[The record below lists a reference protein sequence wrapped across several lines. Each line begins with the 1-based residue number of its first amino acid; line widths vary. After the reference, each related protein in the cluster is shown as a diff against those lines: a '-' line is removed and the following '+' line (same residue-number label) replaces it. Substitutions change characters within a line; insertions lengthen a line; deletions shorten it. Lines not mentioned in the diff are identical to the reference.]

1 MALYLG
7 QTTESHAS
15 VEALDGIE
23 RRSIVSCR
31 IDSSRADI
39 AARESRDV
47 DSVHGGLFYER
58 AFSFRFVFQGERP
71 SEQIPGMSKYWLNVA
86 LLRVVLPLVLA
97 GCSIWRPVGLSVV
110 YLALMLYSP
119 HVPIPDAKTMVGH
132 TGHYLKTCIGLSFL
146 TATSQFT
153 FHVVLLALPA
163 YGHFLHNCELMEVVF
178 RHIGFVKLNQAS
190 SWEIFFWL
198 TPELI
203 VLPTSVAVYFLCRFL
218 SQKSVV
224 DEEEDASLH
233 RNAEVPIKNADG
245 TAKIINF
252 LGRIGTYVVLASLCI
267 AASLKPSIE
276 GGFYFLVFL
285 GAATWWACN
294 KELRKGFAVL
304 CRIVMAVV
312 ILHILALLTYQNQV
326 PQELIP
332 VNSTWQRYFALTPVY
347 RTNCTD
353 PRNVKYADNANWSIY
368 GYCLRLFWL
377 YYVLALQAR
386 FLSEKPKPIVNSS
399 FSPAD
404 ERTPLMRFGSGRTG
418 LLQDST
424 GSVIVQ
430 DSHQDDNIQMQSL
443 SEAAPDEQSGII
455 EHIIMAVYSIFQL
468 IIDSS
473 YLATNIIMMT
483 WSIMY
488 HSWTTFA
495 LLLWAL
501 VLWMV
506 PNKRVSMMKWSPF
519 IVTYAMLLL
528 LVQYIYSMDLTEEEL
543 PTKIN
548 GITVAEIGFI
558 KADQLSR
565 WHLVV
570 KCLFISMFWITMRQY
585 TAERTRQRRS
595 SALRDMVAPLHV
607 SVSTATTA
615 MNHEAPEIKSK
626 FMKDVGI
633 VLKKLLTKF
642 WIAVVAIMLFISGI
656 TGERMTVFRII
667 YMSLFLVLVITFQI
681 SWTVWRKMMYSFWIT
696 VIGYSVIMLIL
707 VYTYQFH
714 NFPKYWNY
722 LHIDEDLQK
731 DIGLEKYETKD
742 LFVRLLTPTF
752 FVIITVLQIHYFHKD
767 FLDVTDIEKFGPE
780 EIPRVERSSLGHS
793 PISTMPMSSPGE
805 AFLVEE
811 DKTSVYSLRQLK
823 QMSKLERVA
832 LFHKLVKHVWNI
844 YNYTWLFLE
853 IHMQKIIF
861 VSVMIFCVNDV
872 CAINFVF
879 VLITVVI
886 INSRRNV
893 QICTANTIAAVIA
906 LLMVAK
912 MLYQI
917 QYIDH
922 NNWNVNCTRVSP
934 ENQTQ
939 YGSNNTMYN
948 IAEWFGIKKAEPG
961 QLAKL
966 LKGYIGILV
975 VTTFRKIIRIR
986 QCFHRKV
993 HNEPLD
999 TPQIMFPSITRED
1012 ADKGVPQCLKFLFNY
1027 GFYKFGM
1034 EVCLIGIVA
1043 LIGTRLDFYSVLYS
1057 MWLLLFFP
1065 LKRKTVSKIWPF
1077 FKIFAIILIPVQY
1090 SFIVAPPTWFC
1101 IEYPWSESK
1110 TLRGLQEWM
1119 YLPDPDFPPN
1129 ARKLMC
1135 DFILLMMIVRQ
1146 SLVFQI
1152 EERSTASG
1160 REFPAG
1166 HNYSVYQNMEKPN
1179 FVNPVKDYVSHI
1191 HSWLDIVKRGVLISL
1206 MWITL
1211 SIMFLA
1217 GTEKNNLFSLGYLI
1231 GAFVFLWQGSDFYLR
1246 PVKTILRWWNLLIGY
1261 NVIVIFIK
1269 ALLQGVGCVLID
1281 QLQVLT
1287 CPLIQLFGITCLRK
1301 FQSEGDIPLE
1311 KFDCEVP
1318 QEDIGMVWD
1327 GLCFGFLLFQKRLFK
1342 SYYFFHIVDE
1352 TKAMSIL
1359 ASRGAELLE
1368 ELHQKRIEVQESV
1381 EKNVLQKLKFKMDK
1395 IKANQRKIQ
1404 GPSYRE
1410 PQIHAVGAAPLA
1422 RSSSESSCVSS
1433 GHTPPQGYQT
1443 PIDEDEDKPPPLT
1456 PRAASLLQAPTP
1468 NSAVM
1473 TVSLEGYLEPT
1484 RISFGSP
1491 PSSELNPRGPSPD
1504 ETFPVFSPPPYDRGP
1519 RDRSLTSSIR
1529 HRRQS
1534 SFIGPP
1540 WMNGLQTPRQS
1551 IVSITSRSPQSH
1563 HTYTLYP
1570 GTRPLYKVR
1579 APKTNREAIRSGDY
1593 YMFDDLDDDD
1603 VTDLIPD
1610 TESEKQEAK
1619 KRREDEKRGR
1629 RMTISELMNTLIK
1642 TDIEIAT
1649 HVAMYGGTEKDAL
1662 RLRRRSEPL
1671 TRKKSSMSYLS
1682 ARSETDTAVATDGGD
1697 KTSLTSADIETE
1709 EKDTST
1715 AEQDK
1720 TPEPTDDEYGEDK
1733 KADEKKT
1740 EEDEQ
1745 KVSIGTYLKFLVVMI
1760 NSTLTS
1766 MTRYLNRFSRDYR
1779 YIRKVLT
1786 KEKKVLKA
1794 KPDFRMGMRLGI
1806 NQMWQPIP
1814 LMKGSSSGNT
1824 EESYDAGEG
1833 PSQSRPQEQSAL
1845 FSEISPIQHEDEGGQ
1860 LSEVDQPPIIQL
1872 LASIW
1877 FGILAHSCL
1886 LCYFMV
1892 FLHQIKNASV
1902 LSTPLPL
1909 MVFCWG
1915 SLTIPR
1921 PSKTFWVT
1929 LIAYTEAIVIVKCI
1943 FQLEVLPWNREASPN
1958 NPLFTPRIIGVERK
1972 HNYAL
1977 WDLLLLLMVFFH
1989 RFMLKSLGQWTS
2001 PTLKPRKIIPST
2013 LTVVPLK
2020 LPRPENRGQGESTSL
2035 EDEEAVVKTPRG
2047 RTLSLAAGQGES
2059 AQATDE
2065 YEKLVTVQGEVSPM
2079 QEEFNKAM
2087 NMTVKKYK
2095 EPMKNFFEKI
2105 LSPHGKE
2112 KTNVYAYMFL
2122 CDFFNFLLLIFGFS
2136 AFGTQ
2141 QGDGGVTAYLQENR
2155 VPMPFLLML
2164 LLQFA
2169 LIVIDRALFL
2179 KKSIV
2184 GKLIFH
2190 YFLIFGVHVWM
2201 FFILPSVTERQFNER
2216 LPPQF
2221 WYMVKCF
2228 YLLLAAYQLRQGYPT
2243 RILGN
2248 FLCKKYSI
2256 VNYVLFKGF
2265 MLVPFLF
2272 ELRAV
2277 MDWIWTDTSMTIMDW
2292 FKMEDIFANIYQIK
2306 CMRGVEADFPQPR
2319 GVKKQQMSKYLVG
2332 GGALF
2337 FMIGLIWF
2345 PLLLFALG
2353 GTVGVSNLPYD
2364 VSMKIRIGPYEPI
2377 YSMSAQS
2384 SSIIGYTEADFVKFS
2399 NLYARDRPAVT
2410 FLENYIHSDVAAVR
2424 LSGFSRKLWSISPP
2438 DLERLITELEDNSTT
2453 VVVHVEWTV
2462 SRKTDAKDATGIT
2475 TKVRDIKLPPYENNE
2490 FNPVRRTLADM
2501 LSSKESMVHN
2511 GTIMLQHAFPK
2522 FLKVTGRTINL
2533 VPQLMRMPR
2542 WLDDNIEEEDHNY
2555 LHRNISLHLSTDAD
2569 CCARQKWWI
2578 VKEVCNDTLYDQLLK
2593 RVPLNNCTYIMM
2605 FLFNDK
2611 TFPEGLSF
2619 ISGFGILGLYTTAV
2633 IVISQMMRK
2642 IVSDMAPKIMFDDL
2656 PYVDRILRLCLDI
2669 YLVRESG
2676 ELCLEEDLFA
2686 KLIFLYRS
2694 PETLIRWTRPPEEG
2708 ERTDN
2713 EDQDDA
2719 DEDAAAARGESNV

>member
-1 MALYLG
+1 
-7 QTTESHAS
+7 
-15 VEALDGIE
+15 
-23 RRSIVSCR
+23 
-31 IDSSRADI
+31 
-39 AARESRDV
+39 
-47 DSVHGGLFYER
+47 
-58 AFSFRFVFQGERP
+58 
-71 SEQIPGMSKYWLNVA
+71 MSKYWLNVA
-86 LLRVVLPLVLA
+86 LLRVVLPLVLT
-97 GCSIWRPVGLSVV
+97 GCIIWRPVGLSLV

-119 HVPIPDAKTMVGH
+119 HVPVPDAKTMAGH

-146 TATSQFT
+146 TTVSQLT
-153 FHVVLLALPA
+153 FHIVLLALPA
-163 YGHFLHNCELMEVVF
+163 YGHFLHNCESMEMIF
-178 RHIGFVKLNQAS
+178 RHIGFVRLDSAS
-190 SWEIFFWL
+190 AWEIFFWL

-203 VLPTSVAVYFLCRFL
+203 VLPASIMVYLICRFL
-218 SQKSVV
+218 SRKNVT
-224 DEEEDASLH
+224 DEEDNASLR
-233 RNAEVPIKNADG
+233 RNDEAAKKSADS
-245 TAKIINF
+245 TVKIINF

-267 AASLKPSIE
+267 TAALKPSVE

-294 KELRKGFAVL
+294 KELRKGFAIL
-304 CRIVMAVV
+304 CKLVMVVV
-312 ILHILALLTYQNQV
+312 ILHILALLSYQNQV

-332 VNSTWQRYFALTPVY
+332 VNSTWQRYFALSPVY
-347 RTNCTD
+347 QTNCTD
-353 PRNVKYADNANWSIY
+353 PRDVEYTTDANWLIY
-368 GYCLRLFWL
+368 GYFLRLFWL
-377 YYVLALQAR
+377 YYVLALQSQ
-386 FLSEKPKPIVNSS
+386 FLSKKPNVAFTNEAFQAKKVKRLSGKLENLDTPLSRHVSIRR
-399 FSPAD
+399 
-404 ERTPLMRFGSGRTG
+404 RTPSQRWQSARRKARLMRFGSGRTG

-430 DSHQDDNIQMQSL
+430 DGHQDDNIQMQSL
-443 SEAAPDEQSGII
+443 SEATPDEQSGII

-468 IIDSS
+468 IINSS

-501 VLWMV
+501 ILWMV
-506 PNKRVSMMKWSPF
+506 PNKRASMMKCSPF
-519 IVTYAMLLL
+519 IVIYAMLLL

-548 GITVAEIGFI
+548 GISVSEIGFS
-558 KADQLSR
+558 KSEQLSR

-633 VLKKLLTKF
+633 LLKKLLTKF

-667 YMSLFLVLVITFQI
+667 YMSLFLVLIITFQI

-714 NFPKYWNY
+714 NFPEYWNY

-731 DIGLEKYETKD
+731 DIGLEIYETKD

-767 FLDVTDIEKFGPE
+767 FLEVTDIDKFGTE
-780 EIPRVERSSLGHS
+780 ESPRVERSSLGHS
-793 PISTMPMSSPGE
+793 PILTMPPSSPGE
-805 AFLVEE
+805 VFLVEE
-811 DKTSVYSLRQLK
+811 EKERIYSLRQLK
-823 QMSKLERVA
+823 EMSKLERLQ
-832 LFHKLVKHVWNI
+832 LFHKIIQQFLHF
-844 YNYTWLFLE
+844 YNYTWLFFE

-861 VSVMIFCVNDV
+861 ISVMIFCVNDV

-879 VLITVVI
+879 VLILVI
-886 INSRRNV
+886 MINSRRNV
-893 QICTANTIAAVIA
+893 QICTANTIAAIIA
-906 LLMVAK
+906 ILMVVK

-922 NNWNVNCTRVSP
+922 NNWNINCTKFP
-934 ENQTQ
+934 AENQTQ

-948 IAEWFGIKKAEPG
+948 IAEWFGIKKGEPG
-961 QLAKL
+961 HLAEL

-975 VTTFRKIIRIR
+975 VTTLRKIIRIR
-986 QCFHRKV
+986 QCFYRKA
-993 HNEPLD
+993 HSEPLD
-999 TPQIMFPSITRED
+999 TPQVMFPSITRED

-1027 GFYKFGM
+1027 GFYKFGV
-1034 EVCLIGIVA
+1034 EFCLIGIVA

-1057 MWLLLFFP
+1057 IWLLLFFS
-1065 LKRKTVSKIWPF
+1065 LRRKSISRIWPF
-1077 FKIFAIILIPVQY
+1077 FKFFGIILLPIQY
-1090 SFIVAPPTWFC
+1090 SFVVAPPSWFC

-1135 DFILLMMIVRQ
+1135 DFILLMMVVRQ
-1146 SLVFQI
+1146 SLVFKI
-1152 EERSTASG
+1152 EERSTATN

-1166 HNYSVYQNMEKPN
+1166 HNYSVYENMEKPN

-1191 HSWLDIVKRGVLISL
+1191 HCWLDIIKRGVLISL
-1206 MWITL
+1206 MWVTL

-1217 GTEKNNLFSLGYLI
+1217 GTERTNLFSLGYLI

-1246 PVKTILRWWNLLIGY
+1246 PVKTILKWWNLLIGY
-1261 NVIVIFIK
+1261 NVVVIFSK
-1269 ALLQGVGCVLID
+1269 ALLQGVGCVLIE
-1281 QLQVLT
+1281 QLQVLA

-1301 FQSEGDIPLE
+1301 FRSSVSDIVLE
-1311 KFDCEVP
+1311 KLDCEVP

-1327 GLCFGFLLFQKRLFK
+1327 GLCFGFLLLQKRLFK

-1368 ELHQKRIEVQESV
+1368 ELHQKRIEVQENV

-1410 PQIHAVGAAPLA
+1410 PQIHAV
-1422 RSSSESSCVSS
+1422 
-1433 GHTPPQGYQT
+1433 
-1443 PIDEDEDKPPPLT
+1443 
-1456 PRAASLLQAPTP
+1456 
-1468 NSAVM
+1468 AV
-1473 TVSLEGYLEPT
+1473 
-1484 RISFGSP
+1484 
-1491 PSSELNPRGPSPD
+1491 
-1504 ETFPVFSPPPYDRGP
+1504 
-1519 RDRSLTSSIR
+1519 
-1529 HRRQS
+1529 
-1534 SFIGPP
+1534 
-1540 WMNGLQTPRQS
+1540 
-1551 IVSITSRSPQSH
+1551 
-1563 HTYTLYP
+1563 
-1570 GTRPLYKVR
+1570 
-1579 APKTNREAIRSGDY
+1579 RSGDY

-1610 TESEKQEAK
+1610 TESEKQEAE
-1619 KRREDEKRGR
+1619 KRHEAEKRGR

-1682 ARSETDTAVATDGGD
+1682 ARSETDTAVATDGAD
-1697 KTSLTSADIETE
+1697 KTSLASADTETG
-1709 EKDTST
+1709 EKDAAA
-1715 AEQDK
+1715 AERDK
-1720 TPEPTDDEYGEDK
+1720 TPVPTDDEYGEDK
-1733 KADEKKT
+1733 PDEKEET
-1740 EEDEQ
+1740 REDEQ
-1745 KVSIGTYLKFLVVMI
+1745 KVSIATYFKFVIVMI

-1766 MTRYLNRFSRDYR
+1766 MTKYLNRFSRDYR

-1786 KEKKVLKA
+1786 KEKKVLKT

-1806 NQMWQPIP
+1806 TQIWQPIP
-1814 LMKGSSSGNT
+1814 LMKQGSTNGNA
-1824 EESYDAGEG
+1824 EESCDAGEG
-1833 PSQSRPQEQSAL
+1833 SNQPRPQEESSL
-1845 FSEISPIQHEDEGGQ
+1845 FSEISPVQHDDEGGT
-1860 LSEVDQPPIIQL
+1860 LSKADQPPIIQL

-1921 PSKTFWVT
+1921 PSKTFWIT

-1943 FQLEVLPWNREASPN
+1943 FQLEVLPWNRDAAPN
-1958 NPLFTPRIIGVERK
+1958 NPLFTPRIMGVERK

-2001 PTLKPRKIIPST
+2001 PSLKPRKIIPST
-2013 LTVVPLK
+2013 LTVVPAK
-2020 LPRPENRGQGESTSL
+2020 PPPPENRGQGESVSL
-2035 EDEEAVVKTPRG
+2035 QEEENGSTVRTPKG
-2047 RTLSLAAGQGES
+2047 ATLNLRAAGEGEN
-2059 AQATDE
+2059 AQTTNE
-2065 YEKLVTVQGEVSPM
+2065 YEKLVAVQGEEISPTN
-2079 QEEFNKAM
+2079 EEFNKAM
-2087 NMTVKKYK
+2087 SMTVNKYK
-2095 EPMKNFFEKI
+2095 EPMKDFFQKI
-2105 LSPHGKE
+2105 LSPVSKE

-2190 YFLIFGVHVWM
+2190 YFLIFGVHIWM

-2216 LPPQF
+2216 LPPQI

-2256 VNYVLFKGF
+2256 VNYVLFKVF

-2306 CMRGVEADFPQPR
+2306 CMRGVETDFPQPR

-2384 SSIIGYTEADFVKFS
+2384 SSIIEYDETDFMRFS

-2438 DLERLITELEDNSTT
+2438 DLDRLITELEDNSTT
-2453 VVVHVEWTV
+2453 VVIHVEWTV
-2462 SRKTDAKDATGIT
+2462 SRKTDAKDASGIT
-2475 TKVRDIKLPPYENNE
+2475 TQVRDIKLPPYENNE
-2490 FNPVRRTLADM
+2490 FNPVRRTLANM
-2501 LSSKESMVHN
+2501 LSSNDSTVHN
-2511 GTIMLQHAFPK
+2511 GTITLQYAFPK
-2522 FLKVTGRTINL
+2522 FLKVTGRTTDV
-2533 VPQLMRMPR
+2533 VPQLMRMPK
-2542 WLDDNIEEEDHNY
+2542 WLDDSVEEEDENHLY
-2555 LHRNISLHLSTDAD
+2555 RDVSLHLSTDAD

-2578 VKEVCNDTLYDQLLK
+2578 VKEVCNDSLYDQLLR
-2593 RVPLNNCTYIMM
+2593 RVPLNDCKYIMM

-2713 EDQDDA
+2713 EDQDDV
-2719 DEDAAAARGESNV
+2719 DEDVVAPRGESRDVSRRE

>member
-1 MALYLG
+1 
-7 QTTESHAS
+7 
-15 VEALDGIE
+15 
-23 RRSIVSCR
+23 
-31 IDSSRADI
+31 
-39 AARESRDV
+39 
-47 DSVHGGLFYER
+47 
-58 AFSFRFVFQGERP
+58 
-71 SEQIPGMSKYWLNVA
+71 MSKYWLNVA
-86 LLRVVLPLVLA
+86 LLRVVLPLVLT
-97 GCSIWRPVGLSVV
+97 GCIIWRPVGLSLV

-119 HVPIPDAKTMVGH
+119 HVPVPDAKTMAGH

-146 TATSQFT
+146 TTVSQLT
-153 FHVVLLALPA
+153 FHIVLLALPA
-163 YGHFLHNCELMEVVF
+163 YGHFLHNCESMEMIF
-178 RHIGFVKLNQAS
+178 RHIGFVRLDSAS
-190 SWEIFFWL
+190 AWEIFFWL

-203 VLPTSVAVYFLCRFL
+203 VLPTSIMVYLICRFL
-218 SQKSVV
+218 SRKNVT
-224 DEEEDASLH
+224 DEEDNASLH
-233 RNAEVPIKNADG
+233 RNAEAAKKSADS

-267 AASLKPSIE
+267 TAALKPSVE

-294 KELRKGFAVL
+294 KELRKGFAIL
-304 CRIVMAVV
+304 CRIVMIVV
-312 ILHILALLTYQNQV
+312 ILHILALLSYQNQV

-332 VNSTWQRYFALTPVY
+332 VNSTWQRYFALSPVY
-347 RTNCTD
+347 QTNCTD
-353 PRNVKYADNANWSIY
+353 PRDVEYTTDADWLIY
-368 GYCLRLFWL
+368 GYFLRLFWL
-377 YYVLALQAR
+377 YYVLALQSQ
-386 FLSEKPKPIVNSS
+386 FLSKK
-399 FSPAD
+399 
-404 ERTPLMRFGSGRTG
+404 PLMRFGSGRTG

-430 DSHQDDNIQMQSL
+430 DGHQDDNIQMQSL
-443 SEAAPDEQSGII
+443 SEDEQSGII

-468 IIDSS
+468 IINSS

-501 VLWMV
+501 ILWMV
-506 PNKRVSMMKWSPF
+506 PNKRASMMKCSPF

-548 GITVAEIGFI
+548 GISVSEIGFS
-558 KADQLSR
+558 KSEQLSR

-607 SVSTATTA
+607 SVSTATAA

-633 VLKKLLTKF
+633 LLKKLLTKF

-667 YMSLFLVLVITFQI
+667 YMSLFLVLIITFQI
-681 SWTVWRKMMYSFWIT
+681 SWTVWRKMMYTFWIT

-714 NFPKYWNY
+714 NFPEYWNY

-731 DIGLEKYETKD
+731 DIGLEIYETKD

-752 FVIITVLQIHYFHKD
+752 FVIITVLQIHYFHTD
-767 FLDVTDIEKFGPE
+767 FLEVTDIEKFGTE
-780 EIPRVERSSLGHS
+780 ESPRVERSSLGHS
-793 PISTMPMSSPGE
+793 PILTMPPSSPGE
-805 AFLVEE
+805 VFLVEE
-811 DKTSVYSLRQLK
+811 EKEHIYSLKQLK
-823 QMSKLERVA
+823 EMSKLERLQ
-832 LFHKLVKHVWNI
+832 LFHKVIQQFLNF

-879 VLITVVI
+879 VLILVI
-886 INSRRNV
+886 MINSRRNV
-893 QICTANTIAAVIA
+893 QICTANTIAAIIA
-906 LLMVAK
+906 ILMVVK

-922 NNWNVNCTRVSP
+922 NNWNINCTKFPS

-948 IAEWFGIKKAEPG
+948 IAEWFGIKKGEPG
-961 QLAKL
+961 HLAEL

-975 VTTFRKIIRIR
+975 VTTLRKIIRIR
-986 QCFHRKV
+986 QCFYRKA
-993 HNEPLD
+993 HSEPLD
-999 TPQIMFPSITRED
+999 TPQVMFPSITRED

-1027 GFYKFGM
+1027 GFYKFGV
-1034 EVCLIGIVA
+1034 EFCLIGIVA

-1057 MWLLLFFP
+1057 IWLLLFFS
-1065 LKRKTVSKIWPF
+1065 LRRKAISRIWPF
-1077 FKIFAIILIPVQY
+1077 FKFFGIILLPIQY
-1090 SFIVAPPTWFC
+1090 SFVVAPPSWFC

-1135 DFILLMMIVRQ
+1135 DFILLMMVVRQ

-1152 EERSTASG
+1152 EERSTATN

-1166 HNYSVYQNMEKPN
+1166 HNYSVYENMEKPN

-1191 HSWLDIVKRGVLISL
+1191 HCWLDIIKRGVLISL
-1206 MWITL
+1206 MWVTL

-1217 GTEKNNLFSLGYLI
+1217 GTERTNLFSLGYLI

-1246 PVKTILRWWNLLIGY
+1246 PVKTILKWWNLLIGY
-1261 NVIVIFIK
+1261 NVVVIFSK
-1269 ALLQGVGCVLID
+1269 ALLQGVGCVLIE
-1281 QLQVLT
+1281 QLQVLA

-1301 FQSEGDIPLE
+1301 FRSSVSDIVLE
-1311 KFDCEVP
+1311 KLDCEVP

-1327 GLCFGFLLFQKRLFK
+1327 GLCFGFLLLQKRLFK

-1368 ELHQKRIEVQESV
+1368 ELHQKRIEIQENV

-1410 PQIHAVGAAPLA
+1410 PQIHAV
-1422 RSSSESSCVSS
+1422 
-1433 GHTPPQGYQT
+1433 
-1443 PIDEDEDKPPPLT
+1443 D
-1456 PRAASLLQAPTP
+1456 
-1468 NSAVM
+1468 
-1473 TVSLEGYLEPT
+1473 
-1484 RISFGSP
+1484 
-1491 PSSELNPRGPSPD
+1491 
-1504 ETFPVFSPPPYDRGP
+1504 
-1519 RDRSLTSSIR
+1519 
-1529 HRRQS
+1529 
-1534 SFIGPP
+1534 
-1540 WMNGLQTPRQS
+1540 
-1551 IVSITSRSPQSH
+1551 
-1563 HTYTLYP
+1563 TLYP
-1570 GTRPLYKVR
+1570 GTRPLYRVR
-1579 APKTNREAIRSGDY
+1579 APKTNRQAVRSGDY

-1610 TESEKQEAK
+1610 TESEKQEAE
-1619 KRREDEKRGR
+1619 KRHEVEKRGR

-1662 RLRRRSEPL
+1662 RLRRRSVPL

-1682 ARSETDTAVATDGGD
+1682 ARSETDTAVATDAAD
-1697 KTSLTSADIETE
+1697 KTSLASADTETG
-1709 EKDTST
+1709 EKDAAA
-1715 AEQDK
+1715 AERDK
-1720 TPEPTDDEYGEDK
+1720 TPVPTDDEYGEDK
-1733 KADEKKT
+1733 PDEKEET
-1740 EEDEQ
+1740 QEDEQ
-1745 KVSIGTYLKFLVVMI
+1745 KVSIATYFKFIIVMI

-1766 MTRYLNRFSRDYR
+1766 MTKYLNRFSRDYR

-1786 KEKKVLKA
+1786 KEKKVLKT

-1806 NQMWQPIP
+1806 TQIWQPIP
-1814 LMKGSSSGNT
+1814 LMKQGSTNGNA

-1833 PSQSRPQEQSAL
+1833 PTQPRPQEERKSSSLMVPHIRILAPSLERGLDISSSSSL
-1845 FSEISPIQHEDEGGQ
+1845 FSEISPVQHDDEGGA

-1921 PSKTFWVT
+1921 PSKTFWIT

-1943 FQLEVLPWNREASPN
+1943 FQLEVLPWNRDAAPN
-1958 NPLFTPRIIGVERK
+1958 NPLFTPRIMGVERK

-2001 PTLKPRKIIPST
+2001 PSLKPRKIIPST
-2013 LTVVPLK
+2013 LTVVPAK
-2020 LPRPENRGQGESTSL
+2020 PPPPENRGQGESASL
-2035 EDEEAVVKTPRG
+2035 QEEEGSSTVRTPKG
-2047 RTLSLAAGQGES
+2047 ATLNLRAAGEGEN
-2059 AQATDE
+2059 AQTTNE
-2065 YEKLVTVQGEVSPM
+2065 YEKLVAVQGEEISPTN
-2079 QEEFNKAM
+2079 EEFNKAM
-2087 NMTVKKYK
+2087 NMTVNKYK
-2095 EPMKNFFEKI
+2095 EPMKDFFQKI
-2105 LSPHGKE
+2105 LSPVSKE

-2190 YFLIFGVHVWM
+2190 YFLIFGVHIWM

-2216 LPPQF
+2216 LPPQI

-2256 VNYVLFKGF
+2256 VNYVLFKVF

-2306 CMRGVEADFPQPR
+2306 CMRGVETDFPQPR

-2384 SSIIGYTEADFVKFS
+2384 SSIIEYDETDFARFS

-2438 DLERLITELEDNSTT
+2438 DLDRLITELEDNSTT
-2453 VVVHVEWTV
+2453 VVIHVEWTV
-2462 SRKTDAKDATGIT
+2462 SRKTDAKDASGIT
-2475 TKVRDIKLPPYENNE
+2475 TQVRDIKLPPYENNE
-2490 FNPVRRTLADM
+2490 FNPVRRTLANM
-2501 LSSKESMVHN
+2501 LSSNDSTVHN
-2511 GTIMLQHAFPK
+2511 GTITLQYAFPK
-2522 FLKVTGRTINL
+2522 FLKVTGRTTDV
-2533 VPQLMRMPR
+2533 VPQLMRMPK
-2542 WLDDNIEEEDHNY
+2542 WLDDNVEEEDENHLY
-2555 LHRNISLHLSTDAD
+2555 RDVSLHLSTDAD

-2593 RVPLNNCTYIMM
+2593 RVPLNDCKYIMM

-2713 EDQDDA
+2713 EDQDDV
-2719 DEDAAAARGESNV
+2719 DEDVVAPRGESRDVSRRE

>member
-1 MALYLG
+1 
-7 QTTESHAS
+7 
-15 VEALDGIE
+15 
-23 RRSIVSCR
+23 
-31 IDSSRADI
+31 
-39 AARESRDV
+39 
-47 DSVHGGLFYER
+47 
-58 AFSFRFVFQGERP
+58 
-71 SEQIPGMSKYWLNVA
+71 MSKYWLNVA
-86 LLRVVLPLVLA
+86 LLRVVLPLVLT
-97 GCSIWRPVGLSVV
+97 GCIIWRPVGLSLV

-119 HVPIPDAKTMVGH
+119 HVPVPDAKTMAGH

-146 TATSQFT
+146 TTVSQLT
-153 FHVVLLALPA
+153 FHIVLLALPA
-163 YGHFLHNCELMEVVF
+163 YGHFLHNCESMEMIF
-178 RHIGFVKLNQAS
+178 RHIGFVRLDSAS
-190 SWEIFFWL
+190 AWEIFFWL

-203 VLPTSVAVYFLCRFL
+203 VLPTSIVVYLICRFL
-218 SQKSVV
+218 SRKNVT
-224 DEEEDASLH
+224 DEEDDASLH
-233 RNAEVPIKNADG
+233 RNAEAAKKSADS

-267 AASLKPSIE
+267 TAALKPSVE

-294 KELRKGFAVL
+294 KELRKGFAIL
-304 CRIVMAVV
+304 CRIVMVVV
-312 ILHILALLTYQNQV
+312 ILHILALLSYQNQV

-332 VNSTWQRYFALTPVY
+332 VNSTWQRYFALSPVY
-347 RTNCTD
+347 QTNCTD
-353 PRNVKYADNANWSIY
+353 PRDVEYTTDADWLIY
-368 GYCLRLFWL
+368 GYFLRLFWL
-377 YYVLALQAR
+377 YYVLALQSQ
-386 FLSEKPKPIVNSS
+386 FLSKKPKPIINSS
-399 FSPAD
+399 SLPVD

-430 DSHQDDNIQMQSL
+430 DGHQDDNIQMQSL
-443 SEAAPDEQSGII
+443 SEDEQSGII

-468 IIDSS
+468 IINSS

-501 VLWMV
+501 ILWMV
-506 PNKRVSMMKWSPF
+506 PNKRASMMKCSPF

-548 GITVAEIGFI
+548 GISVSEIGFS
-558 KADQLSR
+558 KSEQLSR

-607 SVSTATTA
+607 SVSTATAA

-633 VLKKLLTKF
+633 LLKKLLTKF

-667 YMSLFLVLVITFQI
+667 YMSLFLVLIITFQI
-681 SWTVWRKMMYSFWIT
+681 SWTVWRKMMYTFWIT

-714 NFPKYWNY
+714 NFPEYWNY

-731 DIGLEKYETKD
+731 DIGLEIYETKD

-767 FLDVTDIEKFGPE
+767 FLEVTDIEKFGTE
-780 EIPRVERSSLGHS
+780 ESPRVERSSLGHS
-793 PISTMPMSSPGE
+793 PILTMPPSSPGE
-805 AFLVEE
+805 VFLVEE
-811 DKTSVYSLRQLK
+811 EKEHIYSLKQLK
-823 QMSKLERVA
+823 EMSKLERLQ
-832 LFHKLVKHVWNI
+832 LFHKVIQQFLNF

-879 VLITVVI
+879 VLILVI
-886 INSRRNV
+886 MINSRRNV
-893 QICTANTIAAVIA
+893 QICTANTIAAIIA
-906 LLMVAK
+906 ILMVVK

-922 NNWNVNCTRVSP
+922 NNWNINCTKFPS

-948 IAEWFGIKKAEPG
+948 IAEWFGIKKGEPG
-961 QLAKL
+961 HLAEL

-975 VTTFRKIIRIR
+975 VTTLRKIIRIR
-986 QCFHRKV
+986 QCFYRKA
-993 HNEPLD
+993 HSEPLD
-999 TPQIMFPSITRED
+999 TPQVMFPSITRED

-1027 GFYKFGM
+1027 GFYKFGV
-1034 EVCLIGIVA
+1034 EFCLIGIVA

-1057 MWLLLFFP
+1057 IWLLLFFS
-1065 LKRKTVSKIWPF
+1065 LKRKAISRIWPF
-1077 FKIFAIILIPVQY
+1077 FKFFGIILLPIQY
-1090 SFIVAPPTWFC
+1090 SFVVAPPSWFC

-1135 DFILLMMIVRQ
+1135 DFILLMMVVRQ

-1152 EERSTASG
+1152 EERSTATN

-1166 HNYSVYQNMEKPN
+1166 HNYSVYENMEKPN

-1191 HSWLDIVKRGVLISL
+1191 HCWLDIIKRGVLISL
-1206 MWITL
+1206 MWVTL

-1217 GTEKNNLFSLGYLI
+1217 GTERTNLFSLGYLI

-1246 PVKTILRWWNLLIGY
+1246 PVKTILKWWNLLIGY
-1261 NVIVIFIK
+1261 NVVVIFSK
-1269 ALLQGVGCVLID
+1269 ALLQGVGCVLIE
-1281 QLQVLT
+1281 QLQVLA

-1301 FQSEGDIPLE
+1301 FRSSVSDIVLE
-1311 KFDCEVP
+1311 KLDCEVP

-1327 GLCFGFLLFQKRLFK
+1327 GLCFGFLLLQKRLFK

-1368 ELHQKRIEVQESV
+1368 ELHQKRIEIQENV

-1410 PQIHAVGAAPLA
+1410 PQIHAV
-1422 RSSSESSCVSS
+1422 
-1433 GHTPPQGYQT
+1433 
-1443 PIDEDEDKPPPLT
+1443 D
-1456 PRAASLLQAPTP
+1456 
-1468 NSAVM
+1468 
-1473 TVSLEGYLEPT
+1473 
-1484 RISFGSP
+1484 
-1491 PSSELNPRGPSPD
+1491 
-1504 ETFPVFSPPPYDRGP
+1504 
-1519 RDRSLTSSIR
+1519 
-1529 HRRQS
+1529 
-1534 SFIGPP
+1534 
-1540 WMNGLQTPRQS
+1540 
-1551 IVSITSRSPQSH
+1551 
-1563 HTYTLYP
+1563 TLYP
-1570 GTRPLYKVR
+1570 GTRPLYRVR
-1579 APKTNREAIRSGDY
+1579 APKTNRQAVRSGDY

-1610 TESEKQEAK
+1610 TESEKQEAE
-1619 KRREDEKRGR
+1619 KRHEVEKRGR

-1662 RLRRRSEPL
+1662 RLRRRSVPL

-1682 ARSETDTAVATDGGD
+1682 ARSETDTAVATDAAD
-1697 KTSLTSADIETE
+1697 KTSLASADTETG
-1709 EKDTST
+1709 EKDAAA
-1715 AEQDK
+1715 AERDK
-1720 TPEPTDDEYGEDK
+1720 TPVPTDDEYGEDK
-1733 KADEKKT
+1733 PDEKEET
-1740 EEDEQ
+1740 QEDEQ
-1745 KVSIGTYLKFLVVMI
+1745 KVSIATYFKFIIVMI

-1766 MTRYLNRFSRDYR
+1766 MTKYLNRFSRDYR

-1786 KEKKVLKA
+1786 KEKKVLKT

-1806 NQMWQPIP
+1806 TQIWQPIP
-1814 LMKGSSSGNT
+1814 LMKQGSTNGNA

-1833 PSQSRPQEQSAL
+1833 PTQPRPQEERKSSSLMVPHIRILAPSLERGLDISSSSSL
-1845 FSEISPIQHEDEGGQ
+1845 FSEISPVQHDDEGGA

-1921 PSKTFWVT
+1921 PSKTFWIT

-1943 FQLEVLPWNREASPN
+1943 FQLEVLPWNRDAAPN
-1958 NPLFTPRIIGVERK
+1958 NPLFTPRIMGVERK

-2001 PTLKPRKIIPST
+2001 PSLKPRKIIPST
-2013 LTVVPLK
+2013 LTVVPAK
-2020 LPRPENRGQGESTSL
+2020 PPPPENRGQGESVSL
-2035 EDEEAVVKTPRG
+2035 QEEEGSSTVRTPKG
-2047 RTLSLAAGQGES
+2047 ATLNLRAAGEGEN
-2059 AQATDE
+2059 AQTTNE
-2065 YEKLVTVQGEVSPM
+2065 YEKLVAVQGEEISPTN
-2079 QEEFNKAM
+2079 EEFNKAM
-2087 NMTVKKYK
+2087 NMTVNKYK
-2095 EPMKNFFEKI
+2095 EPMKDFFQKI
-2105 LSPHGKE
+2105 LSPVSKE

-2190 YFLIFGVHVWM
+2190 YFLIFGVHIWM

-2216 LPPQF
+2216 LPPQI

-2256 VNYVLFKGF
+2256 VNYVLFKVF

-2306 CMRGVEADFPQPR
+2306 CMRGVETDFPQPR

-2384 SSIIGYTEADFVKFS
+2384 SSIIEYDEADFTRFS

-2438 DLERLITELEDNSTT
+2438 DLDRLITELEDNSTT
-2453 VVVHVEWTV
+2453 VVIHVEWTV
-2462 SRKTDAKDATGIT
+2462 SRKTDAKDASGIT
-2475 TKVRDIKLPPYENNE
+2475 TQVRDIKLPPYENNE
-2490 FNPVRRTLADM
+2490 FNPVRRTLANM
-2501 LSSKESMVHN
+2501 LSSNDSTVHN
-2511 GTIMLQHAFPK
+2511 GTITLQYAFPK
-2522 FLKVTGRTINL
+2522 FLKVTGRTTDV
-2533 VPQLMRMPR
+2533 VPQLMRMPK
-2542 WLDDNIEEEDHNY
+2542 WLDDNVEEEDENHLY
-2555 LHRNISLHLSTDAD
+2555 RDVSLHLSTDAD

-2593 RVPLNNCTYIMM
+2593 RVPLNDCKYIMM

-2713 EDQDDA
+2713 EDQDDV
-2719 DEDAAAARGESNV
+2719 DEDVMAPRGESRDVSRRE

>member
-1 MALYLG
+1 
-7 QTTESHAS
+7 
-15 VEALDGIE
+15 
-23 RRSIVSCR
+23 
-31 IDSSRADI
+31 
-39 AARESRDV
+39 
-47 DSVHGGLFYER
+47 
-58 AFSFRFVFQGERP
+58 
-71 SEQIPGMSKYWLNVA
+71 MSKYWLNVA
-86 LLRVVLPLVLA
+86 LLRVVLPLVLT
-97 GCSIWRPVGLSVV
+97 GCIIWRPVGLSLV

-119 HVPIPDAKTMVGH
+119 HVPVPDAKTMAGH

-146 TATSQFT
+146 TTVSQLT
-153 FHVVLLALPA
+153 FHIVLLALPA
-163 YGHFLHNCELMEVVF
+163 YGHFLHNCESMEMIF
-178 RHIGFVKLNQAS
+178 RHIGFVRLDSAS
-190 SWEIFFWL
+190 AWEIFFWL

-203 VLPTSVAVYFLCRFL
+203 VLPTSIVVYLICRFL
-218 SQKSVV
+218 SRKNVT
-224 DEEEDASLH
+224 DEEDDASLH
-233 RNAEVPIKNADG
+233 RNAEAAKKSADS

-267 AASLKPSIE
+267 TAALKPSVE

-294 KELRKGFAVL
+294 KELRKGFAIL
-304 CRIVMAVV
+304 CRIVMVVV
-312 ILHILALLTYQNQV
+312 ILHILALLSYQNQV

-332 VNSTWQRYFALTPVY
+332 VNSTWQRYFALSPVY
-347 RTNCTD
+347 QTNCTD
-353 PRNVKYADNANWSIY
+353 PRDVEYTTDADWLIY
-368 GYCLRLFWL
+368 GYFLRLFWL
-377 YYVLALQAR
+377 YYVLALQSQ
-386 FLSEKPKPIVNSS
+386 FLSKKPNVAFTNEAFQAKKVKRLSGKLENLDTPLSRHVSIRR
-399 FSPAD
+399 
-404 ERTPLMRFGSGRTG
+404 RTPSQRWQSARRKARLMRFGSGRTG

-430 DSHQDDNIQMQSL
+430 DGHQDDNIQMQSL
-443 SEAAPDEQSGII
+443 SEATPDEQSGII

-468 IIDSS
+468 IINSS

-501 VLWMV
+501 ILWMV
-506 PNKRVSMMKWSPF
+506 PNKRASMMKCSPF

-548 GITVAEIGFI
+548 GISVSEIGFS
-558 KADQLSR
+558 KSEQLSR

-607 SVSTATTA
+607 SVSTATAA

-633 VLKKLLTKF
+633 LLKKLLTKF

-667 YMSLFLVLVITFQI
+667 YMSLFLVLIITFQI
-681 SWTVWRKMMYSFWIT
+681 SWTVWRKMMYTFWIT

-714 NFPKYWNY
+714 NFPEYWNY

-731 DIGLEKYETKD
+731 DIGLEIYETKD

-767 FLDVTDIEKFGPE
+767 FLEVTDIEKFGTE
-780 EIPRVERSSLGHS
+780 ESPRVERSSLGHS
-793 PISTMPMSSPGE
+793 PILTMPPSSPGE
-805 AFLVEE
+805 VFLVEE
-811 DKTSVYSLRQLK
+811 EKEHIYSLKQLK
-823 QMSKLERVA
+823 EMSKLERLQ
-832 LFHKLVKHVWNI
+832 LFHKVIQQFLNF

-879 VLITVVI
+879 VLILVI
-886 INSRRNV
+886 MINSRRNV
-893 QICTANTIAAVIA
+893 QICTANTIAAIIA
-906 LLMVAK
+906 ILMVVK

-922 NNWNVNCTRVSP
+922 NNWNINCTKFPS

-948 IAEWFGIKKAEPG
+948 IAEWFGIKKGEPG
-961 QLAKL
+961 HLAEL

-975 VTTFRKIIRIR
+975 VTTLRKIIRIR
-986 QCFHRKV
+986 QCFYRKA
-993 HNEPLD
+993 HSEPLD
-999 TPQIMFPSITRED
+999 TPQVMFPSITRED

-1027 GFYKFGM
+1027 GFYKFGV
-1034 EVCLIGIVA
+1034 EFCLIGIVA

-1057 MWLLLFFP
+1057 IWLLLFFS
-1065 LKRKTVSKIWPF
+1065 LKRKAISRIWPF
-1077 FKIFAIILIPVQY
+1077 FKFFGIILLPIQY
-1090 SFIVAPPTWFC
+1090 SFVVAPPSWFC

-1135 DFILLMMIVRQ
+1135 DFILLMMVVRQ

-1152 EERSTASG
+1152 EERSTATN

-1166 HNYSVYQNMEKPN
+1166 HNYSVYENMEKPN

-1191 HSWLDIVKRGVLISL
+1191 HCWLDIIKRGVLISL
-1206 MWITL
+1206 MWVTL

-1217 GTEKNNLFSLGYLI
+1217 GTERTNLFSLGYLI

-1246 PVKTILRWWNLLIGY
+1246 PVKTILKWWNLLIGY
-1261 NVIVIFIK
+1261 NVVVIFSK
-1269 ALLQGVGCVLID
+1269 ALLQGVGCVLIE
-1281 QLQVLT
+1281 QLQVLA

-1301 FQSEGDIPLE
+1301 FRSSVSDIVLE
-1311 KFDCEVP
+1311 KLDCEVP

-1327 GLCFGFLLFQKRLFK
+1327 GLCFGFLLLQKRLFK

-1368 ELHQKRIEVQESV
+1368 ELHQKRIEIQENV

-1410 PQIHAVGAAPLA
+1410 PQIHAV
-1422 RSSSESSCVSS
+1422 
-1433 GHTPPQGYQT
+1433 
-1443 PIDEDEDKPPPLT
+1443 D
-1456 PRAASLLQAPTP
+1456 
-1468 NSAVM
+1468 
-1473 TVSLEGYLEPT
+1473 
-1484 RISFGSP
+1484 
-1491 PSSELNPRGPSPD
+1491 
-1504 ETFPVFSPPPYDRGP
+1504 
-1519 RDRSLTSSIR
+1519 
-1529 HRRQS
+1529 
-1534 SFIGPP
+1534 
-1540 WMNGLQTPRQS
+1540 
-1551 IVSITSRSPQSH
+1551 
-1563 HTYTLYP
+1563 TLYP
-1570 GTRPLYKVR
+1570 GTRPLYRVR
-1579 APKTNREAIRSGDY
+1579 APKTNRQAVRSGDY

-1610 TESEKQEAK
+1610 TESEKQEAE
-1619 KRREDEKRGR
+1619 KRHEVEKRGR
-1629 RMTISELMNTLIK
+1629 RMTISE
-1642 TDIEIAT
+1642 A
-1649 HVAMYGGTEKDAL
+1649 A
-1662 RLRRRSEPL
+1662 
-1671 TRKKSSMSYLS
+1671 
-1682 ARSETDTAVATDGGD
+1682 D
-1697 KTSLTSADIETE
+1697 KTSLASADTETG
-1709 EKDTST
+1709 EKDAAA
-1715 AEQDK
+1715 AERDK
-1720 TPEPTDDEYGEDK
+1720 TPVPTDDEYGEDK
-1733 KADEKKT
+1733 PDEKEET
-1740 EEDEQ
+1740 QEDEQ
-1745 KVSIGTYLKFLVVMI
+1745 KVSIATYFKFIIVMI

-1766 MTRYLNRFSRDYR
+1766 MTKYLNRFSRDYR

-1786 KEKKVLKA
+1786 KEKKVLKT

-1806 NQMWQPIP
+1806 TQIWQPIP
-1814 LMKGSSSGNT
+1814 LMKQGSTNGNA

-1833 PSQSRPQEQSAL
+1833 PTQPRPQEERKSSSLMVPHIRILAPSLERGLDISSSSSL
-1845 FSEISPIQHEDEGGQ
+1845 FSEISPVQHDDEGGA

-1921 PSKTFWVT
+1921 PSKTFWIT

-1943 FQLEVLPWNREASPN
+1943 FQLEVLPWNRDAAPN
-1958 NPLFTPRIIGVERK
+1958 NPLFTPRIMGVERK

-2001 PTLKPRKIIPST
+2001 PSLKPRKIIPST
-2013 LTVVPLK
+2013 LTVVPAK
-2020 LPRPENRGQGESTSL
+2020 PPPPENRGQGESVSL
-2035 EDEEAVVKTPRG
+2035 QEEEGSSTVRTPKG
-2047 RTLSLAAGQGES
+2047 ATLNLRAAGEGEN
-2059 AQATDE
+2059 AQTTNE
-2065 YEKLVTVQGEVSPM
+2065 YEKLVAVQGEEISPTN
-2079 QEEFNKAM
+2079 EEFNKAM
-2087 NMTVKKYK
+2087 NMTVNKYK
-2095 EPMKNFFEKI
+2095 EPMKDFFQKI
-2105 LSPHGKE
+2105 LSPVSKE

-2190 YFLIFGVHVWM
+2190 YFLIFGVHIWM

-2216 LPPQF
+2216 LPPQI

-2256 VNYVLFKGF
+2256 VNYVLFKVF

-2306 CMRGVEADFPQPR
+2306 CMRGVETDFPQPR

-2384 SSIIGYTEADFVKFS
+2384 SSIIEYDEADFTRFS

-2438 DLERLITELEDNSTT
+2438 DLDRLITELEDNSTT
-2453 VVVHVEWTV
+2453 VVIHVEWTV
-2462 SRKTDAKDATGIT
+2462 SRKTDAKDASGIT
-2475 TKVRDIKLPPYENNE
+2475 TQVRDIKLPPYENNE
-2490 FNPVRRTLADM
+2490 FNPVRRTLANM
-2501 LSSKESMVHN
+2501 LSSNDSTVHN
-2511 GTIMLQHAFPK
+2511 GTITLQYAFPK
-2522 FLKVTGRTINL
+2522 FLKVTGRTTDV
-2533 VPQLMRMPR
+2533 VPQLMRMPK
-2542 WLDDNIEEEDHNY
+2542 WLDDNVEEEDENHLY
-2555 LHRNISLHLSTDAD
+2555 RDVSLHLSTDAD

-2593 RVPLNNCTYIMM
+2593 RVPLNDCKYIMM

-2713 EDQDDA
+2713 EDQDDV
-2719 DEDAAAARGESNV
+2719 DEDVMAPRGESRDVSRRE

>member
-1 MALYLG
+1 
-7 QTTESHAS
+7 
-15 VEALDGIE
+15 
-23 RRSIVSCR
+23 
-31 IDSSRADI
+31 
-39 AARESRDV
+39 
-47 DSVHGGLFYER
+47 
-58 AFSFRFVFQGERP
+58 
-71 SEQIPGMSKYWLNVA
+71 MSKYWLNVA
-86 LLRVVLPLVLA
+86 LLRVVLPLVLT
-97 GCSIWRPVGLSVV
+97 GCIIWRPVGLSLV

-119 HVPIPDAKTMVGH
+119 HVPVPDAKTMAGH

-146 TATSQFT
+146 TTVSQLT
-153 FHVVLLALPA
+153 FHIVLLALPA
-163 YGHFLHNCELMEVVF
+163 YGHFLHNCESMEMIF
-178 RHIGFVKLNQAS
+178 RHIGFVRLDSAS
-190 SWEIFFWL
+190 AWEIFFWL

-203 VLPTSVAVYFLCRFL
+203 VLPTSIMVYLICRFL
-218 SQKSVV
+218 SRKNVT
-224 DEEEDASLH
+224 DEEDNASLH
-233 RNAEVPIKNADG
+233 RNAEAAKKSADS

-267 AASLKPSIE
+267 TAALKPSVE

-294 KELRKGFAVL
+294 KELRKGFAIL
-304 CRIVMAVV
+304 CRIVMIVV
-312 ILHILALLTYQNQV
+312 ILHILALLSYQNQV

-332 VNSTWQRYFALTPVY
+332 VNSTWQRYFALSPVY
-347 RTNCTD
+347 QTNCTD
-353 PRNVKYADNANWSIY
+353 PRDVEYTTDADWLIY
-368 GYCLRLFWL
+368 GYFLRLFWL
-377 YYVLALQAR
+377 YYVLALQSQ
-386 FLSEKPKPIVNSS
+386 FLSKK
-399 FSPAD
+399 
-404 ERTPLMRFGSGRTG
+404 PLMRFGSGRTG

-430 DSHQDDNIQMQSL
+430 DGHQDDNIQMQSL
-443 SEAAPDEQSGII
+443 SEATPDEQSGII

-468 IIDSS
+468 IINSS

-501 VLWMV
+501 ILWMV
-506 PNKRVSMMKWSPF
+506 PNKRASMMKCSPF

-548 GITVAEIGFI
+548 GISVSEIGFS
-558 KADQLSR
+558 KSEQLSR

-607 SVSTATTA
+607 SVSTATAA

-633 VLKKLLTKF
+633 LLKKLLTKF

-667 YMSLFLVLVITFQI
+667 YMSLFLVLIITFQI
-681 SWTVWRKMMYSFWIT
+681 SWTVWRKMMYTFWIT

-714 NFPKYWNY
+714 NFPEYWNY

-731 DIGLEKYETKD
+731 DIGLEIYETKD

-752 FVIITVLQIHYFHKD
+752 FVIITVLQIHYFHTD
-767 FLDVTDIEKFGPE
+767 FLEVTDIEKFGTE
-780 EIPRVERSSLGHS
+780 ESPRVERSSLGHS
-793 PISTMPMSSPGE
+793 PILTMPPSSPGE
-805 AFLVEE
+805 VFLVEE
-811 DKTSVYSLRQLK
+811 EKEHIYSLKQLK
-823 QMSKLERVA
+823 EMSKLERLQ
-832 LFHKLVKHVWNI
+832 LFHKVIQQFLNF

-879 VLITVVI
+879 VLILVI
-886 INSRRNV
+886 MINSRRNV
-893 QICTANTIAAVIA
+893 QICTANTIAAIIA
-906 LLMVAK
+906 ILMVVK

-922 NNWNVNCTRVSP
+922 NNWNINCTKFPS

-948 IAEWFGIKKAEPG
+948 IAEWFGIKKGEPG
-961 QLAKL
+961 HLAEL

-975 VTTFRKIIRIR
+975 VTTLRKIIRIR
-986 QCFHRKV
+986 QCFYRKA
-993 HNEPLD
+993 HSEPLD
-999 TPQIMFPSITRED
+999 TPQVMFPSITRED

-1027 GFYKFGM
+1027 GFYKFGV
-1034 EVCLIGIVA
+1034 EFCLIGIVA

-1057 MWLLLFFP
+1057 IWLLLFFS
-1065 LKRKTVSKIWPF
+1065 LRRKAISRIWPF
-1077 FKIFAIILIPVQY
+1077 FKFFGIILLPIQY
-1090 SFIVAPPTWFC
+1090 SFVVAPPSWFC

-1135 DFILLMMIVRQ
+1135 DFILLMMVVRQ

-1152 EERSTASG
+1152 EERSTATN

-1166 HNYSVYQNMEKPN
+1166 HNYSVYENMEKPN

-1191 HSWLDIVKRGVLISL
+1191 HCWLDIIKRGVLISL
-1206 MWITL
+1206 MWVTL

-1217 GTEKNNLFSLGYLI
+1217 GTERTNLFSLGYLI

-1246 PVKTILRWWNLLIGY
+1246 PVKTILKWWNLLIGY
-1261 NVIVIFIK
+1261 NVVVIFSK
-1269 ALLQGVGCVLID
+1269 ALLQGVGCVLIE
-1281 QLQVLT
+1281 QLQVLA

-1301 FQSEGDIPLE
+1301 FRSSVSDIVLE
-1311 KFDCEVP
+1311 KLDCEVP

-1327 GLCFGFLLFQKRLFK
+1327 GLCFGFLLLQKRLFK

-1368 ELHQKRIEVQESV
+1368 ELHQKRIEIQENV

-1410 PQIHAVGAAPLA
+1410 PQIHAV
-1422 RSSSESSCVSS
+1422 
-1433 GHTPPQGYQT
+1433 
-1443 PIDEDEDKPPPLT
+1443 D
-1456 PRAASLLQAPTP
+1456 
-1468 NSAVM
+1468 
-1473 TVSLEGYLEPT
+1473 
-1484 RISFGSP
+1484 
-1491 PSSELNPRGPSPD
+1491 
-1504 ETFPVFSPPPYDRGP
+1504 
-1519 RDRSLTSSIR
+1519 
-1529 HRRQS
+1529 
-1534 SFIGPP
+1534 
-1540 WMNGLQTPRQS
+1540 
-1551 IVSITSRSPQSH
+1551 
-1563 HTYTLYP
+1563 TLYP
-1570 GTRPLYKVR
+1570 GTRPLYRVR
-1579 APKTNREAIRSGDY
+1579 APKTNRQAVRSGDY

-1610 TESEKQEAK
+1610 TESEKQEAE
-1619 KRREDEKRGR
+1619 KRHEVEKRGR

-1662 RLRRRSEPL
+1662 RLRRRSVPL

-1682 ARSETDTAVATDGGD
+1682 ARSETDTAVATDAAD
-1697 KTSLTSADIETE
+1697 KTSLASADTETG
-1709 EKDTST
+1709 EKDAAA
-1715 AEQDK
+1715 AERDK
-1720 TPEPTDDEYGEDK
+1720 TPVPTDDEYGEDK
-1733 KADEKKT
+1733 PDEKEET
-1740 EEDEQ
+1740 QEDEQ
-1745 KVSIGTYLKFLVVMI
+1745 KVSIATYFKFIIVMI

-1766 MTRYLNRFSRDYR
+1766 MTKYLNRFSRDYR

-1786 KEKKVLKA
+1786 KEKKVLKT

-1806 NQMWQPIP
+1806 TQIWQPIP
-1814 LMKGSSSGNT
+1814 LMKQGSTNGNA

-1833 PSQSRPQEQSAL
+1833 PTQPRPQEESSL
-1845 FSEISPIQHEDEGGQ
+1845 FSEISPVQHDDEGGA

-1921 PSKTFWVT
+1921 PSKTFWIT

-1943 FQLEVLPWNREASPN
+1943 FQLEVLPWNRDAAPN
-1958 NPLFTPRIIGVERK
+1958 NPLFTPRIMGVERK

-2001 PTLKPRKIIPST
+2001 PSLKPRKIIPST
-2013 LTVVPLK
+2013 LTVVPAK
-2020 LPRPENRGQGESTSL
+2020 PPPPENRGQGESASL
-2035 EDEEAVVKTPRG
+2035 QEEEGSSTVRTPKG
-2047 RTLSLAAGQGES
+2047 ATLNLRAAGEGEN
-2059 AQATDE
+2059 AQTTNE
-2065 YEKLVTVQGEVSPM
+2065 YEKLVAVQGEEISPTN
-2079 QEEFNKAM
+2079 EEFNKAM
-2087 NMTVKKYK
+2087 NMTVNKYK
-2095 EPMKNFFEKI
+2095 EPMKDFFQKI
-2105 LSPHGKE
+2105 LSPVSKE

-2190 YFLIFGVHVWM
+2190 YFLIFGVHIWM

-2216 LPPQF
+2216 LPPQI

-2256 VNYVLFKGF
+2256 VNYVLFKVF

-2306 CMRGVEADFPQPR
+2306 CMRGVETDFPQPR

-2384 SSIIGYTEADFVKFS
+2384 SSIIEYDETDFARFS

-2438 DLERLITELEDNSTT
+2438 DLDRLITELEDNSTT
-2453 VVVHVEWTV
+2453 VVIHVEWTV
-2462 SRKTDAKDATGIT
+2462 SRKTDAKDASGIT
-2475 TKVRDIKLPPYENNE
+2475 TQVRDIKLPPYENNE
-2490 FNPVRRTLADM
+2490 FNPVRRTLANM
-2501 LSSKESMVHN
+2501 LSSNDSTVHN
-2511 GTIMLQHAFPK
+2511 GTITLQYAFPK
-2522 FLKVTGRTINL
+2522 FLKVTGRTTDV
-2533 VPQLMRMPR
+2533 VPQLMRMPK
-2542 WLDDNIEEEDHNY
+2542 WLDDNVEEEDENHLY
-2555 LHRNISLHLSTDAD
+2555 RDVSLHLSTDAD

-2593 RVPLNNCTYIMM
+2593 RVPLNDCKYIMM

-2713 EDQDDA
+2713 EDQDDV
-2719 DEDAAAARGESNV
+2719 DEDVVAPRGESRDVSRRE

>member
-1 MALYLG
+1 
-7 QTTESHAS
+7 
-15 VEALDGIE
+15 
-23 RRSIVSCR
+23 
-31 IDSSRADI
+31 
-39 AARESRDV
+39 
-47 DSVHGGLFYER
+47 
-58 AFSFRFVFQGERP
+58 
-71 SEQIPGMSKYWLNVA
+71 MSKYWLNVA
-86 LLRVVLPLVLA
+86 LLRVVLPLVLT
-97 GCSIWRPVGLSVV
+97 GCIIWRPVGLSLV

-119 HVPIPDAKTMVGH
+119 HVPVPDAKTMAGH

-146 TATSQFT
+146 TAVSQLT
-153 FHVVLLALPA
+153 FHIVLLALPT
-163 YGHFLHNCELMEVVF
+163 YGHFLHNCESMEMIF
-178 RHIGFVKLNQAS
+178 RHIGFVRLDSAS
-190 SWEIFFWL
+190 AWEIFFWL

-203 VLPTSVAVYFLCRFL
+203 VLPTSIMVYLICRFL
-218 SQKSVV
+218 SRKNVT
-224 DEEEDASLH
+224 DEEDDASLH
-233 RNAEVPIKNADG
+233 RNAEAAKKSADS

-267 AASLKPSIE
+267 TAALKPSVE

-294 KELRKGFAVL
+294 KELRKGFAIL
-304 CRIVMAVV
+304 CRIVMVVV
-312 ILHILALLTYQNQV
+312 ILHILALLSYQNQV

-332 VNSTWQRYFALTPVY
+332 VNSTWQRYFALSPVY
-347 RTNCTD
+347 QTNCTD
-353 PRNVKYADNANWSIY
+353 PRDVEYTTDADWLIY
-368 GYCLRLFWL
+368 GYFLRLFWL
-377 YYVLALQAR
+377 YYVLALQSQ
-386 FLSEKPKPIVNSS
+386 FLSKKPKPIINSS
-399 FSPAD
+399 SLPVD

-430 DSHQDDNIQMQSL
+430 DGHQDDNIQMQSL
-443 SEAAPDEQSGII
+443 SEATPDEQSGII

-468 IIDSS
+468 IINSS

-501 VLWMV
+501 ILWMV
-506 PNKRVSMMKWSPF
+506 PNKRASMMKCSPF
-519 IVTYAMLLL
+519 IVIYAMLLL

-548 GITVAEIGFI
+548 GISVSEIGFS
-558 KADQLSR
+558 KSEQLSR

-607 SVSTATTA
+607 SVSTATAA

-633 VLKKLLTKF
+633 LLKKLLTKF

-667 YMSLFLVLVITFQI
+667 YMSLFLVLIITFQI
-681 SWTVWRKMMYSFWIT
+681 SWTVWRKMMYTFWIT

-714 NFPKYWNY
+714 NFPEYWNY

-731 DIGLEKYETKD
+731 DIGLEIYETKD

-767 FLDVTDIEKFGPE
+767 FLEVTDIEKFGTE
-780 EIPRVERSSLGHS
+780 ESPRVERSSLGHS
-793 PISTMPMSSPGE
+793 PILTMPPSSPGE
-805 AFLVEE
+805 VFLVEE
-811 DKTSVYSLRQLK
+811 EKEHIYSLRQLK
-823 QMSKLERVA
+823 EMSKLERLQ
-832 LFHKLVKHVWNI
+832 LFHKVIQQFLNF

-879 VLITVVI
+879 VLILVI
-886 INSRRNV
+886 MINSRRNV
-893 QICTANTIAAVIA
+893 QICTANTIAAIIA
-906 LLMVAK
+906 ILMVVK

-922 NNWNVNCTRVSP
+922 NNWNINCTKFPS

-948 IAEWFGIKKAEPG
+948 IAEWFGIKKGEPG
-961 QLAKL
+961 HLAEL

-975 VTTFRKIIRIR
+975 VTTLRKIIRIR
-986 QCFHRKV
+986 QCFYRKA
-993 HNEPLD
+993 HSEPLD
-999 TPQIMFPSITRED
+999 TPQVMFPSITRED

-1027 GFYKFGM
+1027 GFYKFGV
-1034 EVCLIGIVA
+1034 EFCLIGIVA

-1057 MWLLLFFP
+1057 IWLLLFFS
-1065 LKRKTVSKIWPF
+1065 LRRKAISRIWPF
-1077 FKIFAIILIPVQY
+1077 FKFFGIILLPIQY
-1090 SFIVAPPTWFC
+1090 SFVVAPPSWFC

-1135 DFILLMMIVRQ
+1135 DFILLMMVVRQ

-1152 EERSTASG
+1152 EERSTATN

-1166 HNYSVYQNMEKPN
+1166 HNYSVYENMEKPN

-1191 HSWLDIVKRGVLISL
+1191 HCWLDIIKRGVLISL
-1206 MWITL
+1206 MWVTL

-1217 GTEKNNLFSLGYLI
+1217 GTERTNLFSLGYLI

-1246 PVKTILRWWNLLIGY
+1246 PVKTILKWWNLLIGY
-1261 NVIVIFIK
+1261 NVVVIFFK
-1269 ALLQGVGCVLID
+1269 ALLQGVGCVLIE
-1281 QLQVLT
+1281 QLQVLA

-1301 FQSEGDIPLE
+1301 FRSSVSDIVLE
-1311 KFDCEVP
+1311 KLDCEVP

-1327 GLCFGFLLFQKRLFK
+1327 GLCFGFLLLQKRLFK

-1368 ELHQKRIEVQESV
+1368 ELHQKRIEIQENV

-1410 PQIHAVGAAPLA
+1410 PQIHAV
-1422 RSSSESSCVSS
+1422 
-1433 GHTPPQGYQT
+1433 
-1443 PIDEDEDKPPPLT
+1443 D
-1456 PRAASLLQAPTP
+1456 
-1468 NSAVM
+1468 
-1473 TVSLEGYLEPT
+1473 
-1484 RISFGSP
+1484 
-1491 PSSELNPRGPSPD
+1491 
-1504 ETFPVFSPPPYDRGP
+1504 
-1519 RDRSLTSSIR
+1519 
-1529 HRRQS
+1529 
-1534 SFIGPP
+1534 
-1540 WMNGLQTPRQS
+1540 
-1551 IVSITSRSPQSH
+1551 
-1563 HTYTLYP
+1563 TLYP
-1570 GTRPLYKVR
+1570 GTRPLYRVR
-1579 APKTNREAIRSGDY
+1579 APKTNREAVRSGDY

-1610 TESEKQEAK
+1610 TESEKQEAE
-1619 KRREDEKRGR
+1619 KRHEVEKRGR

-1662 RLRRRSEPL
+1662 RLRRRSVPL

-1682 ARSETDTAVATDGGD
+1682 ARSETDTAVATDAAD
-1697 KTSLTSADIETE
+1697 KTSLASADTETG
-1709 EKDTST
+1709 EKDAAAT
-1715 AEQDK
+1715 ERDK
-1720 TPEPTDDEYGEDK
+1720 TPVPTDDEYGEDK
-1733 KADEKKT
+1733 PDEKQET
-1740 EEDEQ
+1740 QEDEQ
-1745 KVSIGTYLKFLVVMI
+1745 KVSIATYFKFIIVMI

-1766 MTRYLNRFSRDYR
+1766 MTKYLNRFSRDYR

-1786 KEKKVLKA
+1786 KEKKVLKT

-1806 NQMWQPIP
+1806 TQIWQPIP
-1814 LMKGSSSGNT
+1814 LMKQGSTNGNA

-1833 PSQSRPQEQSAL
+1833 PNQPRPQEESSL
-1845 FSEISPIQHEDEGGQ
+1845 FSEISPVQHDDEGGA

-1921 PSKTFWVT
+1921 PSKTFWIT

-1943 FQLEVLPWNREASPN
+1943 FQLEVLPWNRDAAPN
-1958 NPLFTPRIIGVERK
+1958 NPLFTPRIMGVERK

-2001 PTLKPRKIIPST
+2001 PSLKPRKIIPST
-2013 LTVVPLK
+2013 LTAVPAK
-2020 LPRPENRGQGESTSL
+2020 PPPPENRGQGESVSL
-2035 EDEEAVVKTPRG
+2035 REEEGGSTVRTPKG
-2047 RTLSLAAGQGES
+2047 ATLNLRAAGEGEN
-2059 AQATDE
+2059 AQTTNE
-2065 YEKLVTVQGEVSPM
+2065 YEKLVAVQGEEINPTN
-2079 QEEFNKAM
+2079 EEFNKAM
-2087 NMTVKKYK
+2087 NMTVNKYK
-2095 EPMKNFFEKI
+2095 EPMKDFFQKI
-2105 LSPHGKE
+2105 LSPVSKE

-2190 YFLIFGVHVWM
+2190 YFLIFGVHIWM

-2216 LPPQF
+2216 LPPQI

-2256 VNYVLFKGF
+2256 VNYVLFKVF

-2306 CMRGVEADFPQPR
+2306 CMRGVETDFPQPR

-2384 SSIIGYTEADFVKFS
+2384 SSIIEYDETDFTRFS

-2438 DLERLITELEDNSTT
+2438 DLDRLITELEDNSTT
-2453 VVVHVEWTV
+2453 VVIHVEWTV
-2462 SRKTDAKDATGIT
+2462 SRKTDAKDASGIT
-2475 TKVRDIKLPPYENNE
+2475 TQVRDIKLPPYENNE
-2490 FNPVRRTLADM
+2490 FNPVRRTLANM
-2501 LSSKESMVHN
+2501 LSSNDSTVHN
-2511 GTIMLQHAFPK
+2511 GTITLQYAFPK
-2522 FLKVTGRTINL
+2522 FLKVTGRTTDV
-2533 VPQLMRMPR
+2533 VPQLMRMPK
-2542 WLDDNIEEEDHNY
+2542 WLDDNVEEEDENHLY
-2555 LHRNISLHLSTDAD
+2555 RDVSLHLSTDAD

-2593 RVPLNNCTYIMM
+2593 RVPLNDCKYIMM

-2713 EDQDDA
+2713 EDQDDV
-2719 DEDAAAARGESNV
+2719 DEDAEAPRGESRDVSRRE

>member
-1 MALYLG
+1 
-7 QTTESHAS
+7 
-15 VEALDGIE
+15 
-23 RRSIVSCR
+23 
-31 IDSSRADI
+31 
-39 AARESRDV
+39 
-47 DSVHGGLFYER
+47 
-58 AFSFRFVFQGERP
+58 
-71 SEQIPGMSKYWLNVA
+71 MSKYWLNVA
-86 LLRVVLPLVLA
+86 LLRVVLPLVLT
-97 GCSIWRPVGLSVV
+97 GCIIWRPVGLSLV

-119 HVPIPDAKTMVGH
+119 HVPVPDAKTMAGH

-146 TATSQFT
+146 TTVSQLT
-153 FHVVLLALPA
+153 FHIVLLALPA
-163 YGHFLHNCELMEVVF
+163 YGHFLHNCESMEMIF
-178 RHIGFVKLNQAS
+178 RHIGFVRLDSAS
-190 SWEIFFWL
+190 AWEIFFWL

-203 VLPTSVAVYFLCRFL
+203 VLPASIMVYLICRFL
-218 SQKSVV
+218 SRKNVT
-224 DEEEDASLH
+224 DEEDNASLR
-233 RNAEVPIKNADG
+233 RNDEAAKKSADS
-245 TAKIINF
+245 TVKIINF

-267 AASLKPSIE
+267 TAALKPSVE

-294 KELRKGFAVL
+294 KELRKGFAIL
-304 CRIVMAVV
+304 CKLVMVVV
-312 ILHILALLTYQNQV
+312 ILHILALLSYQNQV

-332 VNSTWQRYFALTPVY
+332 VNSTWQRYFALSPVY
-347 RTNCTD
+347 QTNCTD
-353 PRNVKYADNANWSIY
+353 PRDVEYTTDANWLIY
-368 GYCLRLFWL
+368 GYFLRLFWL
-377 YYVLALQAR
+377 YYVLALQSQ
-386 FLSEKPKPIVNSS
+386 FLSKKPNVAFTNEAFQAKKVKRLSGKLENLDTPLSRHVSIRR
-399 FSPAD
+399 
-404 ERTPLMRFGSGRTG
+404 RTPSQRWQSARRKARLMRFGSGRTG

-430 DSHQDDNIQMQSL
+430 DGHQDDNIQMQSL
-443 SEAAPDEQSGII
+443 SEATPDEQSGII

-468 IIDSS
+468 IINSS

-501 VLWMV
+501 ILWMV
-506 PNKRVSMMKWSPF
+506 PNKRASMMKCSPF
-519 IVTYAMLLL
+519 IVIYAMLLL

-548 GITVAEIGFI
+548 GISVSEIGFS
-558 KADQLSR
+558 KSEQLSR

-633 VLKKLLTKF
+633 LLKKLLTKF

-667 YMSLFLVLVITFQI
+667 YMSLFLVLIITFQI

-714 NFPKYWNY
+714 NFPEYWNY

-731 DIGLEKYETKD
+731 DIGLEIYETKD

-767 FLDVTDIEKFGPE
+767 FLEVTDIDKFGTE
-780 EIPRVERSSLGHS
+780 ESPRVERSSLGHS
-793 PISTMPMSSPGE
+793 PILTMPPSSPGE
-805 AFLVEE
+805 VFLVEE
-811 DKTSVYSLRQLK
+811 EKERIYSLRQLK
-823 QMSKLERVA
+823 EMSKLERLQ
-832 LFHKLVKHVWNI
+832 LFHKIIQQFLHF
-844 YNYTWLFLE
+844 YNYTWLFFE

-861 VSVMIFCVNDV
+861 ISVMIFCVNDV

-879 VLITVVI
+879 VLILVI
-886 INSRRNV
+886 MINSRRNV
-893 QICTANTIAAVIA
+893 QICTANTIAAIIA
-906 LLMVAK
+906 ILMVVK

-922 NNWNVNCTRVSP
+922 NNWNINCTKFP
-934 ENQTQ
+934 AENQTQ

-948 IAEWFGIKKAEPG
+948 IAEWFGIKKGEPG
-961 QLAKL
+961 HLAEL

-975 VTTFRKIIRIR
+975 VTTLRKIIRIR
-986 QCFHRKV
+986 QCFYRKA
-993 HNEPLD
+993 HSEPLD
-999 TPQIMFPSITRED
+999 TPQVMFPSITRED

-1027 GFYKFGM
+1027 GFYKFGV
-1034 EVCLIGIVA
+1034 EFCLIGIVA

-1057 MWLLLFFP
+1057 IWLLLFFS
-1065 LKRKTVSKIWPF
+1065 LRRKSISRIWPF
-1077 FKIFAIILIPVQY
+1077 FKFFGIILLPIQY
-1090 SFIVAPPTWFC
+1090 SFVVAPPSWFC

-1135 DFILLMMIVRQ
+1135 DFILLMMVVRQ
-1146 SLVFQI
+1146 SLVFKI
-1152 EERSTASG
+1152 EERSTATN

-1166 HNYSVYQNMEKPN
+1166 HNYSVYENMEKPN

-1191 HSWLDIVKRGVLISL
+1191 HCWLDIIKRGVLISL
-1206 MWITL
+1206 MWVTL

-1217 GTEKNNLFSLGYLI
+1217 GTERTNLFSLGYLI

-1246 PVKTILRWWNLLIGY
+1246 PVKTILKWWNLLIGY
-1261 NVIVIFIK
+1261 NVVVIFSK
-1269 ALLQGVGCVLID
+1269 ALLQGVGCVLIE
-1281 QLQVLT
+1281 QLQVLA

-1301 FQSEGDIPLE
+1301 FRSSVSDIVLE
-1311 KFDCEVP
+1311 KLDCEVP

-1327 GLCFGFLLFQKRLFK
+1327 GLCFGFLLLQKRLFK

-1368 ELHQKRIEVQESV
+1368 ELHQKRIEVQENV

-1410 PQIHAVGAAPLA
+1410 PQIHAV
-1422 RSSSESSCVSS
+1422 
-1433 GHTPPQGYQT
+1433 
-1443 PIDEDEDKPPPLT
+1443 D
-1456 PRAASLLQAPTP
+1456 
-1468 NSAVM
+1468 
-1473 TVSLEGYLEPT
+1473 
-1484 RISFGSP
+1484 
-1491 PSSELNPRGPSPD
+1491 
-1504 ETFPVFSPPPYDRGP
+1504 
-1519 RDRSLTSSIR
+1519 
-1529 HRRQS
+1529 
-1534 SFIGPP
+1534 
-1540 WMNGLQTPRQS
+1540 
-1551 IVSITSRSPQSH
+1551 
-1563 HTYTLYP
+1563 TLYP
-1570 GTRPLYKVR
+1570 GTRPLYRVR
-1579 APKTNREAIRSGDY
+1579 APKTNREAVRSGDY

-1610 TESEKQEAK
+1610 TESEKQEAE
-1619 KRREDEKRGR
+1619 KRHEAEKRGR

-1682 ARSETDTAVATDGGD
+1682 ARSETDTAVATDGAD
-1697 KTSLTSADIETE
+1697 KTSLASADTETG
-1709 EKDTST
+1709 EKDAAA
-1715 AEQDK
+1715 AERDK
-1720 TPEPTDDEYGEDK
+1720 TPVPTDDEYGEDK
-1733 KADEKKT
+1733 PDEKEET
-1740 EEDEQ
+1740 REDEQ
-1745 KVSIGTYLKFLVVMI
+1745 KVSIATYFKFVIVMI

-1766 MTRYLNRFSRDYR
+1766 MTKYLNRFSRDYR

-1786 KEKKVLKA
+1786 KEKKVLKT

-1806 NQMWQPIP
+1806 TQIWQPIP
-1814 LMKGSSSGNT
+1814 LMKQGS
-1824 EESYDAGEG
+1824 
-1833 PSQSRPQEQSAL
+1833 L
-1845 FSEISPIQHEDEGGQ
+1845 FSEISPVQHDDEGGT
-1860 LSEVDQPPIIQL
+1860 LSKADQPPIIQL

-1921 PSKTFWVT
+1921 PSKTFWIT

-1943 FQLEVLPWNREASPN
+1943 FQLEVLPWNRDAAPN
-1958 NPLFTPRIIGVERK
+1958 NPLFTPRIMGVERK

-2001 PTLKPRKIIPST
+2001 PSLKPRKIIPST
-2013 LTVVPLK
+2013 LTVVPAK
-2020 LPRPENRGQGESTSL
+2020 PPPPENRGQGESVSL
-2035 EDEEAVVKTPRG
+2035 QEEENGSTVRTPKG
-2047 RTLSLAAGQGES
+2047 ATLNLRAAGEGEN
-2059 AQATDE
+2059 AQTTNE
-2065 YEKLVTVQGEVSPM
+2065 YEKLVAVQGEEISPTN
-2079 QEEFNKAM
+2079 EEFNKAM
-2087 NMTVKKYK
+2087 SMTVNKYK
-2095 EPMKNFFEKI
+2095 EPMKDFFQKI
-2105 LSPHGKE
+2105 LSPVSKE

-2190 YFLIFGVHVWM
+2190 YFLIFGVHIWM

-2216 LPPQF
+2216 LPPQI

-2256 VNYVLFKGF
+2256 VNYVLFKVF

-2306 CMRGVEADFPQPR
+2306 CMRGVETDFPQPR

-2384 SSIIGYTEADFVKFS
+2384 SSIIEYDETDFMRFS

-2438 DLERLITELEDNSTT
+2438 DLDRLITELEDNSTT
-2453 VVVHVEWTV
+2453 VVIHVEWTV
-2462 SRKTDAKDATGIT
+2462 SRKTDAKDASGIT
-2475 TKVRDIKLPPYENNE
+2475 TQVRDIKLPPYENNE
-2490 FNPVRRTLADM
+2490 FNPVRRTLANM
-2501 LSSKESMVHN
+2501 LSSNDSTVHN
-2511 GTIMLQHAFPK
+2511 GTITLQYAFPK
-2522 FLKVTGRTINL
+2522 FLKVTGRTTDV
-2533 VPQLMRMPR
+2533 VPQLMRMPK
-2542 WLDDNIEEEDHNY
+2542 WLDDSVEEEDENHLY
-2555 LHRNISLHLSTDAD
+2555 RDVSLHLSTDAD

-2578 VKEVCNDTLYDQLLK
+2578 VKEVCNDSLYDQLLR
-2593 RVPLNNCTYIMM
+2593 RVPLNDCKYIMM

-2713 EDQDDA
+2713 EDQDDV
-2719 DEDAAAARGESNV
+2719 DEDVVAPRGESRDVSRRE

>member
-1 MALYLG
+1 
-7 QTTESHAS
+7 
-15 VEALDGIE
+15 
-23 RRSIVSCR
+23 
-31 IDSSRADI
+31 
-39 AARESRDV
+39 
-47 DSVHGGLFYER
+47 
-58 AFSFRFVFQGERP
+58 
-71 SEQIPGMSKYWLNVA
+71 MSKYWLNVA
-86 LLRVVLPLVLA
+86 LLRVVLPLVLT
-97 GCSIWRPVGLSVV
+97 GCIIWRPVGLSLV
-110 YLALMLYSP
+110 YLVLMLYSP
-119 HVPIPDAKTMVGH
+119 YVPVPDAKTMAGH

-146 TATSQFT
+146 TAVSQLT
-153 FHVVLLALPA
+153 FHIVLLALPA
-163 YGHFLHNCELMEVVF
+163 YGHFLHNCESMETIF
-178 RHIGFVKLNQAS
+178 RHIGFVRLDSVSA
-190 SWEIFFWL
+190 WEIFFWL

-203 VLPTSVAVYFLCRFL
+203 VLPTSIMVYLICRFL
-218 SQKSVV
+218 SRKNVI
-224 DEEEDASLH
+224 DEEDDASLH
-233 RNAEVPIKNADG
+233 RNDEAAKKSADS

-267 AASLKPSIE
+267 TAALKPSVE

-285 GAATWWACN
+285 GAATWWSCN
-294 KELRKGFAVL
+294 KELRKGFAIL
-304 CRIVMAVV
+304 CKFVMVVV
-312 ILHILALLTYQNQV
+312 ILHILALLSYQNQV

-332 VNSTWQRYFALTPVY
+332 VNSTWQRYFALSPVY
-347 RTNCTD
+347 QTNCTD
-353 PRNVKYADNANWSIY
+353 PRDVEYTTDADWLIY
-368 GYCLRLFWL
+368 GYFLRLFWL
-377 YYVLALQAR
+377 YYVLALQSQ
-386 FLSEKPKPIVNSS
+386 FLSKKPNVAFTNEAFQAKKVKRLSGKLENLDTPLSRHVSIRR
-399 FSPAD
+399 
-404 ERTPLMRFGSGRTG
+404 RTPSQRWQSARRKARLMRFGSGRTG

-430 DSHQDDNIQMQSL
+430 DGHQDDNIQMQSL
-443 SEAAPDEQSGII
+443 SEATPDEQSGII

-468 IIDSS
+468 IINSS

-501 VLWMV
+501 ILWMV
-506 PNKRVSMMKWSPF
+506 PNKRASMMKCSPF
-519 IVTYAMLLL
+519 IVIYATLLL

-548 GITVAEIGFI
+548 GISVSEIGFS
-558 KADQLSR
+558 KSEQLSR

-633 VLKKLLTKF
+633 LLKKLLTKF

-667 YMSLFLVLVITFQI
+667 YMSLFLVLIITFQI

-714 NFPKYWNY
+714 NFPEYWNY

-731 DIGLEKYETKD
+731 DIGLEIYETKD

-767 FLDVTDIEKFGPE
+767 FLEVTDIDKFGTE
-780 EIPRVERSSLGHS
+780 ESPRVERSSLGHS
-793 PISTMPMSSPGE
+793 PILTMPPSSPGE
-805 AFLVEE
+805 VFLVEE
-811 DKTSVYSLRQLK
+811 EKEHIYSLRQLK
-823 QMSKLERVA
+823 EMSKLERLQ
-832 LFHKLVKHVWNI
+832 LFHKIIQQFLHF
-844 YNYTWLFLE
+844 YNYTWLFFE

-879 VLITVVI
+879 VLILVI
-886 INSRRNV
+886 MINSRRNV
-893 QICTANTIAAVIA
+893 QICTANTIAAIIA
-906 LLMVAK
+906 ILMVVK

-922 NNWNVNCTRVSP
+922 NNWNINCTKFP
-934 ENQTQ
+934 AENQTQ

-948 IAEWFGIKKAEPG
+948 IAEWFGIKKGEPG
-961 QLAKL
+961 HLAEL

-975 VTTFRKIIRIR
+975 VTTLRKIIRIR
-986 QCFHRKV
+986 QCFYRKARS
-993 HNEPLD
+993 EPLD
-999 TPQIMFPSITRED
+999 TPQVMFPSITRED

-1027 GFYKFGM
+1027 GFYKFGV
-1034 EVCLIGIVA
+1034 EFCLIGIVA

-1057 MWLLLFFP
+1057 IWLLLFFS
-1065 LKRKTVSKIWPF
+1065 LRRKSISRIWPF
-1077 FKIFAIILIPVQY
+1077 FKFFGIILLPIQY
-1090 SFIVAPPTWFC
+1090 SFVVAPPSWFC

-1135 DFILLMMIVRQ
+1135 DFILLMMVVRQ
-1146 SLVFQI
+1146 SLVFKI
-1152 EERSTASG
+1152 EERSTATD

-1166 HNYSVYQNMEKPN
+1166 HNYSVYENMEKPN

-1191 HSWLDIVKRGVLISL
+1191 HCWLDIIKRGVLISL
-1206 MWITL
+1206 MWVTL

-1217 GTEKNNLFSLGYLI
+1217 GTERTNLFSLGYLI

-1246 PVKTILRWWNLLIGY
+1246 PVKTILKWWNLLIGY
-1261 NVIVIFIK
+1261 NVVVIFSK
-1269 ALLQGVGCVLID
+1269 ALLQGVGCVLIE
-1281 QLQVLT
+1281 QLQVLA

-1301 FQSEGDIPLE
+1301 FRSSVSDIVLE
-1311 KFDCEVP
+1311 KLDCEVP

-1327 GLCFGFLLFQKRLFK
+1327 GLCFGFLLLQKRLFK

-1368 ELHQKRIEVQESV
+1368 ELHQKRIEIQENV

-1410 PQIHAVGAAPLA
+1410 PQIHAV
-1422 RSSSESSCVSS
+1422 
-1433 GHTPPQGYQT
+1433 
-1443 PIDEDEDKPPPLT
+1443 D
-1456 PRAASLLQAPTP
+1456 
-1468 NSAVM
+1468 
-1473 TVSLEGYLEPT
+1473 
-1484 RISFGSP
+1484 
-1491 PSSELNPRGPSPD
+1491 
-1504 ETFPVFSPPPYDRGP
+1504 
-1519 RDRSLTSSIR
+1519 
-1529 HRRQS
+1529 
-1534 SFIGPP
+1534 
-1540 WMNGLQTPRQS
+1540 
-1551 IVSITSRSPQSH
+1551 
-1563 HTYTLYP
+1563 TLYP
-1570 GTRPLYKVR
+1570 GTRPLYRVR
-1579 APKTNREAIRSGDY
+1579 APKTNREAVRSGDY

-1610 TESEKQEAK
+1610 TESEKQEAE
-1619 KRREDEKRGR
+1619 KRHEAEKRGR

-1662 RLRRRSEPL
+1662 RLRRRSVPL

-1682 ARSETDTAVATDGGD
+1682 ARSETDTAVATDGAD
-1697 KTSLTSADIETE
+1697 KTSIASADTETG
-1709 EKDTST
+1709 EKDAA
-1715 AEQDK
+1715 AEERDK

-1733 KADEKKT
+1733 PDEKEET
-1740 EEDEQ
+1740 QEDEQ
-1745 KVSIGTYLKFLVVMI
+1745 KVSIATYFKFIIVMI

-1766 MTRYLNRFSRDYR
+1766 MTKYLNRFSRDYR

-1786 KEKKVLKA
+1786 KEKKVLKT

-1806 NQMWQPIP
+1806 TQIWQPIP
-1814 LMKGSSSGNT
+1814 LMKQGSTNGNA
-1824 EESYDAGEG
+1824 EESCDAGEG
-1833 PSQSRPQEQSAL
+1833 SNQPRPQEESSL
-1845 FSEISPIQHEDEGGQ
+1845 FSEISPVQHDDEGGA

-1921 PSKTFWVT
+1921 PSKTFWIT

-1943 FQLEVLPWNREASPN
+1943 FQLEVLPWNRDAAPN
-1958 NPLFTPRIIGVERK
+1958 NPLFTPRIMGVERK

-2001 PTLKPRKIIPST
+2001 PSLKPRKIIPST
-2013 LTVVPLK
+2013 LTVVPSK
-2020 LPRPENRGQGESTSL
+2020 PPPPENRGQGESASL
-2035 EDEEAVVKTPRG
+2035 QEEESGSTVRTPKG
-2047 RTLSLAAGQGES
+2047 ATLNLRAAGEGEN
-2059 AQATDE
+2059 AQTTNE
-2065 YEKLVTVQGEVSPM
+2065 YEKLVAVQGEEISPAN
-2079 QEEFNKAM
+2079 EEFNKAM
-2087 NMTVKKYK
+2087 NMTVNKYK
-2095 EPMKNFFEKI
+2095 EPMKDFFQKI
-2105 LSPHGKE
+2105 LSPISKE

-2190 YFLIFGVHVWM
+2190 YFLIFGVHIWM

-2216 LPPQF
+2216 LPPQI

-2256 VNYVLFKGF
+2256 VNYVLFKVF

-2306 CMRGVEADFPQPR
+2306 CMRGVETDFPQPR

-2384 SSIIGYTEADFVKFS
+2384 SSIIEYDETDFMRFS

-2438 DLERLITELEDNSTT
+2438 DLDRLITELEDNSTT
-2453 VVVHVEWTV
+2453 VIIHVEWTV
-2462 SRKTDAKDATGIT
+2462 SRKTDAKDASGIT
-2475 TKVRDIKLPPYENNE
+2475 TQVRDIKLPPYENNE
-2490 FNPVRRTLADM
+2490 FNPVRRTLANM
-2501 LSSKESMVHN
+2501 LSSNDSTVHN
-2511 GTIMLQHAFPK
+2511 GTITLQYAFPK
-2522 FLKVTGRTINL
+2522 FLKVTGRTTDV
-2533 VPQLMRMPR
+2533 VPQLMRMPK
-2542 WLDDNIEEEDHNY
+2542 WLDDNVEEEDENHLY
-2555 LHRNISLHLSTDAD
+2555 RDVSLHLSTDAD

-2578 VKEVCNDTLYDQLLK
+2578 VKEVCNDSLYDQLLK
-2593 RVPLNNCTYIMM
+2593 RVPLNDCKYIMM

-2713 EDQDDA
+2713 EDQDDV
-2719 DEDAAAARGESNV
+2719 DEDAVAPRGESRDVSRRE

>member
-1 MALYLG
+1 
-7 QTTESHAS
+7 
-15 VEALDGIE
+15 
-23 RRSIVSCR
+23 
-31 IDSSRADI
+31 
-39 AARESRDV
+39 
-47 DSVHGGLFYER
+47 
-58 AFSFRFVFQGERP
+58 
-71 SEQIPGMSKYWLNVA
+71 MSKYWLNVA
-86 LLRVVLPLVLA
+86 LLRVVLPLVLT
-97 GCSIWRPVGLSVV
+97 GCIIWRPVGLSLV

-119 HVPIPDAKTMVGH
+119 HVPVPDAKTMAGH

-146 TATSQFT
+146 TTVSQLT
-153 FHVVLLALPA
+153 FHIVLLALPA
-163 YGHFLHNCELMEVVF
+163 YGHFLHNCESMEMIF
-178 RHIGFVKLNQAS
+178 RHIGFVRLDSAS
-190 SWEIFFWL
+190 AWEIFFWL

-203 VLPTSVAVYFLCRFL
+203 VLPASIMVYLICRFL
-218 SQKSVV
+218 SRKNVT
-224 DEEEDASLH
+224 DEEDNASLR
-233 RNAEVPIKNADG
+233 RNDEAAKKSADS
-245 TAKIINF
+245 TVKIINF

-267 AASLKPSIE
+267 TAALKPSVE

-294 KELRKGFAVL
+294 KELRKGFAIL
-304 CRIVMAVV
+304 CKLVMVVV
-312 ILHILALLTYQNQV
+312 ILHILALLSYQNQV

-332 VNSTWQRYFALTPVY
+332 VNSTWQRYFALSPVY
-347 RTNCTD
+347 QTNCTD
-353 PRNVKYADNANWSIY
+353 PRDVEYTTDANWLIY
-368 GYCLRLFWL
+368 GYFLRLFWL
-377 YYVLALQAR
+377 YYVLALQSQ
-386 FLSEKPKPIVNSS
+386 FLSKKPAKKVKRLSGKLENLDTPLSRHVSIRR
-399 FSPAD
+399 
-404 ERTPLMRFGSGRTG
+404 RTPSQRWQSARRKARLMRFGSGRTG

-430 DSHQDDNIQMQSL
+430 DGHQDDNIQMQSL
-443 SEAAPDEQSGII
+443 SEATPDEQSGII

-468 IIDSS
+468 IINSS

-501 VLWMV
+501 ILWMV
-506 PNKRVSMMKWSPF
+506 PNKRASMMKCSPF
-519 IVTYAMLLL
+519 IVIYAMLLL

-548 GITVAEIGFI
+548 GISVSEIGFS
-558 KADQLSR
+558 KSEQLSR

-633 VLKKLLTKF
+633 LLKKLLTKF

-667 YMSLFLVLVITFQI
+667 YMSLFLVLIITFQI

-714 NFPKYWNY
+714 NFPEYWNY

-731 DIGLEKYETKD
+731 DIGLEIYETKD

-767 FLDVTDIEKFGPE
+767 FLEVTDIDKFGTE
-780 EIPRVERSSLGHS
+780 ESPRVERSSLGHS
-793 PISTMPMSSPGE
+793 PILTMPPSSPGE
-805 AFLVEE
+805 VFLVEE
-811 DKTSVYSLRQLK
+811 EKERIYSLRQLK
-823 QMSKLERVA
+823 EMSKLERLQ
-832 LFHKLVKHVWNI
+832 LFHKIIQQFLHF
-844 YNYTWLFLE
+844 YNYTWLFFE

-861 VSVMIFCVNDV
+861 ISVMIFCVNDV

-879 VLITVVI
+879 VLILVI
-886 INSRRNV
+886 MINSRRNV
-893 QICTANTIAAVIA
+893 QICTANTIAAIIA
-906 LLMVAK
+906 ILMVVK

-922 NNWNVNCTRVSP
+922 NNWNINCTKFP
-934 ENQTQ
+934 AENQTQ

-948 IAEWFGIKKAEPG
+948 IAEWFGIKKGEPG
-961 QLAKL
+961 HLAEL

-975 VTTFRKIIRIR
+975 VTTLRKIIRIR
-986 QCFHRKV
+986 QCFYRKA
-993 HNEPLD
+993 HSEPLD
-999 TPQIMFPSITRED
+999 TPQVMFPSITRED

-1027 GFYKFGM
+1027 GFYKFGV
-1034 EVCLIGIVA
+1034 EFCLIGIVA

-1057 MWLLLFFP
+1057 IWLLLFFS
-1065 LKRKTVSKIWPF
+1065 LRRKSISRIWPF
-1077 FKIFAIILIPVQY
+1077 FKFFGIILLPIQY
-1090 SFIVAPPTWFC
+1090 SFVVAPPSWFC

-1135 DFILLMMIVRQ
+1135 DFILLMMVVRQ
-1146 SLVFQI
+1146 SLVFKI
-1152 EERSTASG
+1152 EERSTATN

-1166 HNYSVYQNMEKPN
+1166 HNYSVYENMEKPN

-1191 HSWLDIVKRGVLISL
+1191 HCWLDIIKRGVLISL
-1206 MWITL
+1206 MWVTL

-1217 GTEKNNLFSLGYLI
+1217 GTERTNLFSLGYLI

-1246 PVKTILRWWNLLIGY
+1246 PVKTILKWWNLLIGY
-1261 NVIVIFIK
+1261 NVVVIFSK
-1269 ALLQGVGCVLID
+1269 ALLQGVGCVLIE
-1281 QLQVLT
+1281 QLQVLA

-1301 FQSEGDIPLE
+1301 FRSSVSDIVLE
-1311 KFDCEVP
+1311 KLDCEVP

-1327 GLCFGFLLFQKRLFK
+1327 GLCFGFLLLQKRLFK

-1368 ELHQKRIEVQESV
+1368 ELHQKRIEVQENV

-1410 PQIHAVGAAPLA
+1410 PQIHAV
-1422 RSSSESSCVSS
+1422 
-1433 GHTPPQGYQT
+1433 
-1443 PIDEDEDKPPPLT
+1443 D
-1456 PRAASLLQAPTP
+1456 
-1468 NSAVM
+1468 
-1473 TVSLEGYLEPT
+1473 
-1484 RISFGSP
+1484 
-1491 PSSELNPRGPSPD
+1491 
-1504 ETFPVFSPPPYDRGP
+1504 
-1519 RDRSLTSSIR
+1519 
-1529 HRRQS
+1529 
-1534 SFIGPP
+1534 
-1540 WMNGLQTPRQS
+1540 
-1551 IVSITSRSPQSH
+1551 
-1563 HTYTLYP
+1563 TLYP
-1570 GTRPLYKVR
+1570 GTRPLYRVR
-1579 APKTNREAIRSGDY
+1579 APKTNREAVRSGDY

-1610 TESEKQEAK
+1610 TESEKQEAE
-1619 KRREDEKRGR
+1619 KRHEAEKRGR

-1682 ARSETDTAVATDGGD
+1682 ARSETDTAVATDGAD
-1697 KTSLTSADIETE
+1697 KTSLASADTETG
-1709 EKDTST
+1709 EKDAAA
-1715 AEQDK
+1715 AERDK
-1720 TPEPTDDEYGEDK
+1720 TPVPTDDEYGEDK
-1733 KADEKKT
+1733 PDEKEET
-1740 EEDEQ
+1740 REDEQ
-1745 KVSIGTYLKFLVVMI
+1745 KVSIATYFKFVIVMI

-1766 MTRYLNRFSRDYR
+1766 MTKYLNRFSRDYR

-1786 KEKKVLKA
+1786 KEKKVLKT

-1806 NQMWQPIP
+1806 TQIWQPIP
-1814 LMKGSSSGNT
+1814 LMKQGSTNGNA
-1824 EESYDAGEG
+1824 EESCDAGEG
-1833 PSQSRPQEQSAL
+1833 SNQPRPQEESSL
-1845 FSEISPIQHEDEGGQ
+1845 FSEISPVQHDDEGGT
-1860 LSEVDQPPIIQL
+1860 LSKADQPPIIQL

-1921 PSKTFWVT
+1921 PSKTFWIT

-1943 FQLEVLPWNREASPN
+1943 FQLEVLPWNRDAAPN
-1958 NPLFTPRIIGVERK
+1958 NPLFTPRIMGVERK

-2001 PTLKPRKIIPST
+2001 PSLKPRKIIPST
-2013 LTVVPLK
+2013 LTVVPAK
-2020 LPRPENRGQGESTSL
+2020 PPPPENRGQGESVSL
-2035 EDEEAVVKTPRG
+2035 QEEENGSTVRTPKG
-2047 RTLSLAAGQGES
+2047 ATLNLRAAGEGEN
-2059 AQATDE
+2059 AQTTNE
-2065 YEKLVTVQGEVSPM
+2065 YEKLVAVQGEEISPTN
-2079 QEEFNKAM
+2079 EEFNKAM
-2087 NMTVKKYK
+2087 SMTVNKYK
-2095 EPMKNFFEKI
+2095 EPMKDFFQKI
-2105 LSPHGKE
+2105 LSPVSKE

-2190 YFLIFGVHVWM
+2190 YFLIFGVHIWM

-2216 LPPQF
+2216 LPPQI

-2256 VNYVLFKGF
+2256 VNYVLFKVF

-2306 CMRGVEADFPQPR
+2306 CMRGVETDFPQPR

-2384 SSIIGYTEADFVKFS
+2384 SSIIEYDETDFMRFS

-2438 DLERLITELEDNSTT
+2438 DLDRLITELEDNSTT
-2453 VVVHVEWTV
+2453 VVIHVEWTV
-2462 SRKTDAKDATGIT
+2462 SRKTDAKDASGIT
-2475 TKVRDIKLPPYENNE
+2475 TQVRDIKLPPYENNE
-2490 FNPVRRTLADM
+2490 FNPVRRTLANM
-2501 LSSKESMVHN
+2501 LSSNDSTVHN
-2511 GTIMLQHAFPK
+2511 GTITLQYAFPK
-2522 FLKVTGRTINL
+2522 FLKVTGRTTDV
-2533 VPQLMRMPR
+2533 VPQLMRMPK
-2542 WLDDNIEEEDHNY
+2542 WLDDSVEEEDENHLY
-2555 LHRNISLHLSTDAD
+2555 RDVSLHLSTDAD

-2578 VKEVCNDTLYDQLLK
+2578 VKEVCNDSLYDQLLR
-2593 RVPLNNCTYIMM
+2593 RVPLNDCKYIMM

-2713 EDQDDA
+2713 EDQDDV
-2719 DEDAAAARGESNV
+2719 DEDVVAPRGESRDVSRRE

>member
-1 MALYLG
+1 
-7 QTTESHAS
+7 
-15 VEALDGIE
+15 
-23 RRSIVSCR
+23 
-31 IDSSRADI
+31 
-39 AARESRDV
+39 
-47 DSVHGGLFYER
+47 
-58 AFSFRFVFQGERP
+58 
-71 SEQIPGMSKYWLNVA
+71 MSKYWLNVA
-86 LLRVVLPLVLA
+86 LLRVVLPLVLT
-97 GCSIWRPVGLSVV
+97 GCIIWRPVGLSLV
-110 YLALMLYSP
+110 YLALVLYSP
-119 HVPIPDAKTMVGH
+119 HVPVPDAKTMAGH

-146 TATSQFT
+146 TTVSQLT
-153 FHVVLLALPA
+153 FHIVLLALPA
-163 YGHFLHNCELMEVVF
+163 YGHFLHNCESMEMIF
-178 RHIGFVKLNQAS
+178 RHIGFVRLDSAS
-190 SWEIFFWL
+190 AWEIFFWL

-203 VLPTSVAVYFLCRFL
+203 VLPTSIMVYLICRFL
-218 SQKSVV
+218 SRKNVT
-224 DEEEDASLH
+224 DEEDDASLH
-233 RNAEVPIKNADG
+233 RNAEAAKKSADS

-267 AASLKPSIE
+267 TAALKPSVE

-294 KELRKGFAVL
+294 KELRKGFAIL
-304 CRIVMAVV
+304 CRIVMVVV
-312 ILHILALLTYQNQV
+312 ILHILALLSYQNQV

-332 VNSTWQRYFALTPVY
+332 VNSTWQRYFALSPVY
-347 RTNCTD
+347 QTNCTD
-353 PRNVKYADNANWSIY
+353 PRDVEYTTDADWLIY
-368 GYCLRLFWL
+368 GYFLRLFWL
-377 YYVLALQAR
+377 YYVLALQSQ
-386 FLSEKPKPIVNSS
+386 FLSKKPAKKVKRLSGKLENLDTPLSRHVSIRR
-399 FSPAD
+399 
-404 ERTPLMRFGSGRTG
+404 RTPSQRWQSARRKARLMRFGSGRTG

-430 DSHQDDNIQMQSL
+430 DGHQDDNIQMQSL
-443 SEAAPDEQSGII
+443 SEATPDEQSGII

-468 IIDSS
+468 IINSS

-501 VLWMV
+501 ILWMV
-506 PNKRVSMMKWSPF
+506 PNKRASMMKCSPF

-548 GITVAEIGFI
+548 GISVSEIGFS
-558 KADQLSR
+558 KSEQLSR

-607 SVSTATTA
+607 SVSTATAA

-633 VLKKLLTKF
+633 LLKKLLTKF

-667 YMSLFLVLVITFQI
+667 YMSLFLVLIITFQI
-681 SWTVWRKMMYSFWIT
+681 SWTVWRKMMYTFWIT

-714 NFPKYWNY
+714 NFPEYWNY

-731 DIGLEKYETKD
+731 DIGLEIYETKD

-752 FVIITVLQIHYFHKD
+752 FVIITVLQIHYFHTD
-767 FLDVTDIEKFGPE
+767 FLEVTDIEKFGTE
-780 EIPRVERSSLGHS
+780 ESPRVERSSLGHS
-793 PISTMPMSSPGE
+793 PILTMPPSSPGE
-805 AFLVEE
+805 VFLVEE
-811 DKTSVYSLRQLK
+811 EKEHIYSLKQLK
-823 QMSKLERVA
+823 EMSKLERLQ
-832 LFHKLVKHVWNI
+832 LFHKVIQQFLNF

-879 VLITVVI
+879 VLILVI
-886 INSRRNV
+886 MINSRRNV
-893 QICTANTIAAVIA
+893 QICTANTIAAIIA
-906 LLMVAK
+906 ILMVVK

-922 NNWNVNCTRVSP
+922 NNWNINCTKFPS

-948 IAEWFGIKKAEPG
+948 IAEWFGIKKGEPG
-961 QLAKL
+961 HLAEL

-975 VTTFRKIIRIR
+975 VTTLRKIIRIR
-986 QCFHRKV
+986 QCFYRKA
-993 HNEPLD
+993 HSEPLD
-999 TPQIMFPSITRED
+999 TPQVMFPSITRED

-1027 GFYKFGM
+1027 GFYKFGV
-1034 EVCLIGIVA
+1034 EFCLIGIVA

-1057 MWLLLFFP
+1057 IWLLLFFS
-1065 LKRKTVSKIWPF
+1065 LRRKAISRIWPF
-1077 FKIFAIILIPVQY
+1077 FKFFGIILLPIQY
-1090 SFIVAPPTWFC
+1090 SFVVAPPSWFC

-1135 DFILLMMIVRQ
+1135 DFILLMMVVRQ

-1152 EERSTASG
+1152 EERSTATN

-1166 HNYSVYQNMEKPN
+1166 HNYSVYENMEKPN

-1191 HSWLDIVKRGVLISL
+1191 HCWLDIIKRGVLISL
-1206 MWITL
+1206 MWVTL

-1217 GTEKNNLFSLGYLI
+1217 GTERTNLFSLGYLI

-1246 PVKTILRWWNLLIGY
+1246 PVKTILKWWNLLIGY
-1261 NVIVIFIK
+1261 NVVVIFSK
-1269 ALLQGVGCVLID
+1269 ALLQGVGCVLIE
-1281 QLQVLT
+1281 QLQVLA

-1301 FQSEGDIPLE
+1301 FRSSVSDIVLE
-1311 KFDCEVP
+1311 KLDCEVP

-1327 GLCFGFLLFQKRLFK
+1327 GLCFGFLLLQKRLFK

-1368 ELHQKRIEVQESV
+1368 ELHQKRIEIQENV

-1410 PQIHAVGAAPLA
+1410 PQIHAV
-1422 RSSSESSCVSS
+1422 
-1433 GHTPPQGYQT
+1433 
-1443 PIDEDEDKPPPLT
+1443 D
-1456 PRAASLLQAPTP
+1456 
-1468 NSAVM
+1468 
-1473 TVSLEGYLEPT
+1473 
-1484 RISFGSP
+1484 
-1491 PSSELNPRGPSPD
+1491 
-1504 ETFPVFSPPPYDRGP
+1504 
-1519 RDRSLTSSIR
+1519 
-1529 HRRQS
+1529 
-1534 SFIGPP
+1534 
-1540 WMNGLQTPRQS
+1540 
-1551 IVSITSRSPQSH
+1551 
-1563 HTYTLYP
+1563 TLYP
-1570 GTRPLYKVR
+1570 GTRPLYRVR
-1579 APKTNREAIRSGDY
+1579 APKTNRQAVRSGDY

-1610 TESEKQEAK
+1610 TESEKQEAE
-1619 KRREDEKRGR
+1619 KRHEVEKRGR

-1662 RLRRRSEPL
+1662 RLRRRSVPL

-1682 ARSETDTAVATDGGD
+1682 ARSETDTAVATDAAD
-1697 KTSLTSADIETE
+1697 KTSLASADTETG
-1709 EKDTST
+1709 EKDAAA
-1715 AEQDK
+1715 AERDK
-1720 TPEPTDDEYGEDK
+1720 TPVPTDDEYGEDK
-1733 KADEKKT
+1733 PDEKEET
-1740 EEDEQ
+1740 QEDEQ
-1745 KVSIGTYLKFLVVMI
+1745 KVSIATYFKFIIVMI

-1766 MTRYLNRFSRDYR
+1766 MTKYLNRFSRDYR

-1786 KEKKVLKA
+1786 KEKKVLKT

-1806 NQMWQPIP
+1806 TQIWQPIP
-1814 LMKGSSSGNT
+1814 LMKQGSSNGNA

-1833 PSQSRPQEQSAL
+1833 PTQPRPQEESSL
-1845 FSEISPIQHEDEGGQ
+1845 FSEISPVQHDDEGGA

-1921 PSKTFWVT
+1921 PSKTFWIT

-1943 FQLEVLPWNREASPN
+1943 FQLEVLPWNRDAAPN
-1958 NPLFTPRIIGVERK
+1958 NPLFTPRIMGVERK

-2001 PTLKPRKIIPST
+2001 PSLKPRKIIPST
-2013 LTVVPLK
+2013 LTVVPAK
-2020 LPRPENRGQGESTSL
+2020 PPPPENRGQGESASL
-2035 EDEEAVVKTPRG
+2035 QEEEGSSTVRTPKG
-2047 RTLSLAAGQGES
+2047 ATLNLRAAGEGEN
-2059 AQATDE
+2059 AQTTNE
-2065 YEKLVTVQGEVSPM
+2065 YEKLVAVQGEEISPTN
-2079 QEEFNKAM
+2079 EEFNKAM
-2087 NMTVKKYK
+2087 NMTVNKYK
-2095 EPMKNFFEKI
+2095 EPMKDFFQKI
-2105 LSPHGKE
+2105 LSPVSKE

-2190 YFLIFGVHVWM
+2190 YFLIFGVHIWM

-2216 LPPQF
+2216 LPPQI

-2256 VNYVLFKGF
+2256 VNYVLFKVF

-2306 CMRGVEADFPQPR
+2306 CMRGVETDFPQPR

-2384 SSIIGYTEADFVKFS
+2384 SSIIEYDETDFTRFS

-2438 DLERLITELEDNSTT
+2438 DLDRLITELEDNSTT
-2453 VVVHVEWTV
+2453 VVIHVEWTV
-2462 SRKTDAKDATGIT
+2462 SRKTDAKDASGIT
-2475 TKVRDIKLPPYENNE
+2475 TQVRDIKLPPYENNE
-2490 FNPVRRTLADM
+2490 FNPVRRTLANM
-2501 LSSKESMVHN
+2501 LSSNDSTVHN
-2511 GTIMLQHAFPK
+2511 GTITLQYAFPK
-2522 FLKVTGRTINL
+2522 FLKVTGRTTDV
-2533 VPQLMRMPR
+2533 VPQLMRMPK
-2542 WLDDNIEEEDHNY
+2542 WLDDNVEEEDENHLY
-2555 LHRNISLHLSTDAD
+2555 RDVSLHLSTDAD

-2593 RVPLNNCTYIMM
+2593 RVPLNDCKYIMM

-2713 EDQDDA
+2713 EDQDDV
-2719 DEDAAAARGESNV
+2719 DEDVVAPRGESRDVSRRE

>member
-1 MALYLG
+1 
-7 QTTESHAS
+7 
-15 VEALDGIE
+15 
-23 RRSIVSCR
+23 
-31 IDSSRADI
+31 
-39 AARESRDV
+39 
-47 DSVHGGLFYER
+47 
-58 AFSFRFVFQGERP
+58 
-71 SEQIPGMSKYWLNVA
+71 MSKYWLNVA
-86 LLRVVLPLVLA
+86 LLRVVLPLVLT
-97 GCSIWRPVGLSVV
+97 GCIIWRPVGLSLV

-119 HVPIPDAKTMVGH
+119 HVPVPDAKTMAGH

-146 TATSQFT
+146 TAVSQLT
-153 FHVVLLALPA
+153 FHIVLLALPA
-163 YGHFLHNCELMEVVF
+163 YGHFLHNCESMEMIF
-178 RHIGFVKLNQAS
+178 RHIGFVRLDSAS
-190 SWEIFFWL
+190 AWEIFFWL

-203 VLPTSVAVYFLCRFL
+203 VLPTSIMVYLICRFL
-218 SQKSVV
+218 SRRNVT
-224 DEEEDASLH
+224 DEEDNASLH
-233 RNAEVPIKNADG
+233 RNAEAAKKSADS

-267 AASLKPSIE
+267 TAALKPSVE

-294 KELRKGFAVL
+294 KELRKGFAIL
-304 CRIVMAVV
+304 CRIVMVVV
-312 ILHILALLTYQNQV
+312 ILHILALLSYQNQV

-332 VNSTWQRYFALTPVY
+332 VNSTWQRYFALSPVY
-347 RTNCTD
+347 QTNCTD
-353 PRNVKYADNANWSIY
+353 PRDVEYTTDANWLIY
-368 GYCLRLFWL
+368 GYFLRLFWL
-377 YYVLALQAR
+377 YYVLALQSQ
-386 FLSEKPKPIVNSS
+386 FLSKK
-399 FSPAD
+399 
-404 ERTPLMRFGSGRTG
+404 PLMRFGSGRTG

-430 DSHQDDNIQMQSL
+430 DGHQDDNIQMQSL
-443 SEAAPDEQSGII
+443 SEDEQSGII

-468 IIDSS
+468 IINSS

-501 VLWMV
+501 ILWMV
-506 PNKRVSMMKWSPF
+506 PNKRASMMKCSPF
-519 IVTYAMLLL
+519 IVIYAMLLL

-548 GITVAEIGFI
+548 GISVSEIGFS
-558 KADQLSR
+558 KSEQLSR

-607 SVSTATTA
+607 SVSTATAA

-633 VLKKLLTKF
+633 LLKKLLTKF

-667 YMSLFLVLVITFQI
+667 YMSLFLVLIITFQI
-681 SWTVWRKMMYSFWIT
+681 SWTVWRKMMYTFWIT

-714 NFPKYWNY
+714 NFPEYWNY

-731 DIGLEKYETKD
+731 DIGLEIYETKD

-767 FLDVTDIEKFGPE
+767 FLEVTDIEKFGTE
-780 EIPRVERSSLGHS
+780 ESPRIERSSLGHS
-793 PISTMPMSSPGE
+793 PILTMPPSSPGE
-805 AFLVEE
+805 VFLVEE
-811 DKTSVYSLRQLK
+811 EKEHIYSLRQLK
-823 QMSKLERVA
+823 EMSKLERLQLLHNVIQQ
-832 LFHKLVKHVWNI
+832 LLNL
-844 YNYTWLFLE
+844 YNYTWLFFE

-861 VSVMIFCVNDV
+861 ISVMIFCVNDV

-879 VLITVVI
+879 VLILVI
-886 INSRRNV
+886 MINSRRNV
-893 QICTANTIAAVIA
+893 QICTANTIAAIIA
-906 LLMVAK
+906 ILMVVK

-922 NNWNVNCTRVSP
+922 NNWNINCTKFPS

-948 IAEWFGIKKAEPG
+948 IAEWFGIKKGEPG
-961 QLAKL
+961 HLAEL

-975 VTTFRKIIRIR
+975 VTTLRKIIRIR
-986 QCFHRKV
+986 QCFYRKA
-993 HNEPLD
+993 HNKPLD
-999 TPQIMFPSITRED
+999 TPQVMFPSITRED

-1027 GFYKFGM
+1027 GFYKFGV
-1034 EVCLIGIVA
+1034 EFCLIGIVA

-1057 MWLLLFFP
+1057 IWLLLFFS
-1065 LKRKTVSKIWPF
+1065 LRRKAISRIWPF
-1077 FKIFAIILIPVQY
+1077 FKFFGIILLPIQY
-1090 SFIVAPPTWFC
+1090 SFVVAPPSWFC

-1135 DFILLMMIVRQ
+1135 DFILLMMVVRQ

-1152 EERSTASG
+1152 EERSTATN

-1166 HNYSVYQNMEKPN
+1166 HNYSVYENMEKPN
-1179 FVNPVKDYVSHI
+1179 FINPVKDYVSHI
-1191 HSWLDIVKRGVLISL
+1191 HCWLDIIKRGVLISL

-1217 GTEKNNLFSLGYLI
+1217 GTERTNLFSLGYLI

-1246 PVKTILRWWNLLIGY
+1246 PVKTILKWWNLLIGY
-1261 NVIVIFIK
+1261 NVVVIFSK
-1269 ALLQGVGCVLID
+1269 ALLQGVGCVLIE
-1281 QLQVLT
+1281 QLQVLA

-1301 FQSEGDIPLE
+1301 FRSSVSDIVLE
-1311 KFDCEVP
+1311 KLDCEVP

-1327 GLCFGFLLFQKRLFK
+1327 GLCFGFLLLQKRLFK

-1368 ELHQKRIEVQESV
+1368 ELHQKRIEIQENV

-1410 PQIHAVGAAPLA
+1410 PQIHAV
-1422 RSSSESSCVSS
+1422 
-1433 GHTPPQGYQT
+1433 
-1443 PIDEDEDKPPPLT
+1443 D
-1456 PRAASLLQAPTP
+1456 
-1468 NSAVM
+1468 
-1473 TVSLEGYLEPT
+1473 
-1484 RISFGSP
+1484 
-1491 PSSELNPRGPSPD
+1491 
-1504 ETFPVFSPPPYDRGP
+1504 
-1519 RDRSLTSSIR
+1519 
-1529 HRRQS
+1529 
-1534 SFIGPP
+1534 
-1540 WMNGLQTPRQS
+1540 
-1551 IVSITSRSPQSH
+1551 
-1563 HTYTLYP
+1563 TLYP
-1570 GTRPLYKVR
+1570 GTRPLYRVR
-1579 APKTNREAIRSGDY
+1579 APKTNREAVRSGDY

-1610 TESEKQEAK
+1610 TESEKKEAE
-1619 KRREDEKRGR
+1619 KRHEAEKRGR

-1662 RLRRRSEPL
+1662 RLRRRSVPL

-1682 ARSETDTAVATDGGD
+1682 ARSETDTAVATDAAD
-1697 KTSLTSADIETE
+1697 KTSLASADMETD
-1709 EKDTST
+1709 EKDAAA
-1715 AEQDK
+1715 AERDK
-1720 TPEPTDDEYGEDK
+1720 TPVPTDDEYGEDK
-1733 KADEKKT
+1733 PDEKEEET
-1740 EEDEQ
+1740 QEDEQ
-1745 KVSIGTYLKFLVVMI
+1745 KVSIATYFKFIIVMV

-1766 MTRYLNRFSRDYR
+1766 MTKYLNRFSRDYR

-1786 KEKKVLKA
+1786 KEKKVLKT

-1806 NQMWQPIP
+1806 TQIWQPIP
-1814 LMKGSSSGNT
+1814 VMKQGSTNGNA

-1833 PSQSRPQEQSAL
+1833 PNQPRPQEERKSSSLMVPHIRILAPSLERGLDISSSSSL
-1845 FSEISPIQHEDEGGQ
+1845 FSEISPVQHDDEGGA

-1877 FGILAHSCL
+1877 FGVLAHSCL

-1921 PSKTFWVT
+1921 PSKTFWIT

-1943 FQLEVLPWNREASPN
+1943 FQLEVLPWNRDAAPN
-1958 NPLFTPRIIGVERK
+1958 NPLFTPRIMGVERK

-2001 PTLKPRKIIPST
+2001 PSLKPRKIIPST
-2013 LTVVPLK
+2013 LTVVPAK
-2020 LPRPENRGQGESTSL
+2020 PPPPENRGQGESASL
-2035 EDEEAVVKTPRG
+2035 QEEEGGSTVRTPKG
-2047 RTLSLAAGQGES
+2047 ATLNLRAAGEGEN
-2059 AQATDE
+2059 AQATNE
-2065 YEKLVTVQGEVSPM
+2065 YEKLVAVQGEEISPM
-2079 QEEFNKAM
+2079 NEEFNKAM
-2087 NMTVKKYK
+2087 NMTVNKYK
-2095 EPMKNFFEKI
+2095 EPMKDFFQKI
-2105 LSPHGKE
+2105 LSPISKE

-2190 YFLIFGVHVWM
+2190 YFLIFGVHIWM

-2216 LPPQF
+2216 LPPQI

-2256 VNYVLFKGF
+2256 VNYVLFKVF

-2306 CMRGVEADFPQPR
+2306 CMRGVETDFPQPR
-2319 GVKKQQMSKYLVG
+2319 GVKKKQMSKYLIG

-2384 SSIIGYTEADFVKFS
+2384 SSIIEYDETDFTRFS

-2438 DLERLITELEDNSTT
+2438 DLDRLITELEDNSTT
-2453 VVVHVEWTV
+2453 VVIHVEWTV
-2462 SRKTDAKDATGIT
+2462 SRKTDAKDASGIT
-2475 TKVRDIKLPPYENNE
+2475 TQVRDIRLPPYENNE
-2490 FNPVRRTLADM
+2490 FNPVRRTLANM
-2501 LSSKESMVHN
+2501 LSSNDSTVHN
-2511 GTIMLQHAFPK
+2511 GTITLQYAFPK
-2522 FLKVTGRTINL
+2522 FLKVTGRTTDV
-2533 VPQLMRMPR
+2533 VPQLMRMPK
-2542 WLDDNIEEEDHNY
+2542 WLDDNVEEDDENHLY
-2555 LHRNISLHLSTDAD
+2555 RDVSLHLSTDAD

-2593 RVPLNNCTYIMM
+2593 RVPLNNCKYIMM

-2642 IVSDMAPKIMFDDL
+2642 VVSDMAPKIMFDDL

-2713 EDQDDA
+2713 EDQDDV
-2719 DEDAAAARGESNV
+2719 DEDAVAPRGESRDVSRRE

>member
-1 MALYLG
+1 
-7 QTTESHAS
+7 
-15 VEALDGIE
+15 
-23 RRSIVSCR
+23 
-31 IDSSRADI
+31 
-39 AARESRDV
+39 
-47 DSVHGGLFYER
+47 
-58 AFSFRFVFQGERP
+58 
-71 SEQIPGMSKYWLNVA
+71 MSKYWLNVA
-86 LLRVVLPLVLA
+86 LLRVVLPLVLT
-97 GCSIWRPVGLSVV
+97 GCIIWRPVGLSLV

-119 HVPIPDAKTMVGH
+119 HVPVPDAKTMAGH

-146 TATSQFT
+146 TAVSQLT
-153 FHVVLLALPA
+153 FHIVLLALPA
-163 YGHFLHNCELMEVVF
+163 YGHFLHNCESMEMIF
-178 RHIGFVKLNQAS
+178 RHIGFVRLDSAS
-190 SWEIFFWL
+190 AWEIFFWL

-203 VLPTSVAVYFLCRFL
+203 VLPTSIMVYLICRFL
-218 SQKSVV
+218 SRRNVT
-224 DEEEDASLH
+224 DEEDNASLH
-233 RNAEVPIKNADG
+233 RNAEAAKKSADS

-267 AASLKPSIE
+267 TAALKPSVE

-294 KELRKGFAVL
+294 KELRKGFAIL
-304 CRIVMAVV
+304 CRIVMVVV
-312 ILHILALLTYQNQV
+312 ILHILALLSYQNQV

-332 VNSTWQRYFALTPVY
+332 VNSTWQRYFALSPVY
-347 RTNCTD
+347 QTNCTD
-353 PRNVKYADNANWSIY
+353 PRDVEYTTDANWLIY
-368 GYCLRLFWL
+368 GYFLRLFWL
-377 YYVLALQAR
+377 YYVLALQSQ
-386 FLSEKPKPIVNSS
+386 FLSKKPNVAFTNEAFQAKKVKRLSGKLENLDTPLSRHVSIRR
-399 FSPAD
+399 
-404 ERTPLMRFGSGRTG
+404 RTPSQRWQSARRKARLMRFGSGRTG

-430 DSHQDDNIQMQSL
+430 DGHQDDNIQMQSL
-443 SEAAPDEQSGII
+443 SEATPDEQSGII

-468 IIDSS
+468 IINSS

-501 VLWMV
+501 ILWMV
-506 PNKRVSMMKWSPF
+506 PNKRASMMKCSPF
-519 IVTYAMLLL
+519 IVIYAMLLL

-548 GITVAEIGFI
+548 GISVSEIGFS
-558 KADQLSR
+558 KSEQLSR

-607 SVSTATTA
+607 SVSTATAA

-633 VLKKLLTKF
+633 LLKKLLTKF

-667 YMSLFLVLVITFQI
+667 YMSLFLVLIITFQI
-681 SWTVWRKMMYSFWIT
+681 SWTVWRKMMYTFWIT

-714 NFPKYWNY
+714 NFPEYWNY

-731 DIGLEKYETKD
+731 DIGLEIYETKD

-767 FLDVTDIEKFGPE
+767 FLEVTDIEKFGTE
-780 EIPRVERSSLGHS
+780 ESPRIERSSLGHS
-793 PISTMPMSSPGE
+793 PILTMPPSSPGE
-805 AFLVEE
+805 VFLVEE
-811 DKTSVYSLRQLK
+811 EKEHIYSLRQLK
-823 QMSKLERVA
+823 EMSKLERLQLLHNVIQQ
-832 LFHKLVKHVWNI
+832 LLNL
-844 YNYTWLFLE
+844 YNYTWLFFE

-861 VSVMIFCVNDV
+861 ISVMIFCVNDV

-879 VLITVVI
+879 VLILVI
-886 INSRRNV
+886 MINSRRNV
-893 QICTANTIAAVIA
+893 QICTANTIAAIIA
-906 LLMVAK
+906 ILMVVK

-922 NNWNVNCTRVSP
+922 NNWNINCTKFPS

-948 IAEWFGIKKAEPG
+948 IAEWFGIKKGEPG
-961 QLAKL
+961 HLAEL

-975 VTTFRKIIRIR
+975 VTTLRKIIRIR
-986 QCFHRKV
+986 QCFYRKA
-993 HNEPLD
+993 HNKPLD
-999 TPQIMFPSITRED
+999 TPQVMFPSITRED

-1027 GFYKFGM
+1027 GFYKFGV
-1034 EVCLIGIVA
+1034 EFCLIGIVA

-1057 MWLLLFFP
+1057 IWLLLFFS
-1065 LKRKTVSKIWPF
+1065 LRRKAISRIWPF
-1077 FKIFAIILIPVQY
+1077 FKFFGIILLPIQY
-1090 SFIVAPPTWFC
+1090 SFVVAPPSWFC

-1135 DFILLMMIVRQ
+1135 DFILLMMVVRQ

-1152 EERSTASG
+1152 EERSTATN

-1166 HNYSVYQNMEKPN
+1166 HNYSVYENMEKPN
-1179 FVNPVKDYVSHI
+1179 FINPVKDYVSHI
-1191 HSWLDIVKRGVLISL
+1191 HCWLDIIKRGVLISL

-1217 GTEKNNLFSLGYLI
+1217 GTERTNLFSLGYLI

-1246 PVKTILRWWNLLIGY
+1246 PVKTILKWWNLLIGY
-1261 NVIVIFIK
+1261 NVVVIFSK
-1269 ALLQGVGCVLID
+1269 ALLQGVGCVLIE
-1281 QLQVLT
+1281 QLQVLA

-1301 FQSEGDIPLE
+1301 FRSSVSDIVLE
-1311 KFDCEVP
+1311 KLDCEVP

-1327 GLCFGFLLFQKRLFK
+1327 GLCFGFLLLQKRLFK

-1368 ELHQKRIEVQESV
+1368 ELHQKRIEIQENV

-1410 PQIHAVGAAPLA
+1410 PQIHAV
-1422 RSSSESSCVSS
+1422 
-1433 GHTPPQGYQT
+1433 
-1443 PIDEDEDKPPPLT
+1443 D
-1456 PRAASLLQAPTP
+1456 
-1468 NSAVM
+1468 
-1473 TVSLEGYLEPT
+1473 
-1484 RISFGSP
+1484 
-1491 PSSELNPRGPSPD
+1491 
-1504 ETFPVFSPPPYDRGP
+1504 
-1519 RDRSLTSSIR
+1519 
-1529 HRRQS
+1529 
-1534 SFIGPP
+1534 
-1540 WMNGLQTPRQS
+1540 
-1551 IVSITSRSPQSH
+1551 
-1563 HTYTLYP
+1563 TLYP
-1570 GTRPLYKVR
+1570 GTRPLYRVR
-1579 APKTNREAIRSGDY
+1579 APKTNREAVRSGDY

-1610 TESEKQEAK
+1610 TESEKKEAE
-1619 KRREDEKRGR
+1619 KRHEAEKRGR
-1629 RMTISELMNTLIK
+1629 RMTISE
-1642 TDIEIAT
+1642 A
-1649 HVAMYGGTEKDAL
+1649 A
-1662 RLRRRSEPL
+1662 
-1671 TRKKSSMSYLS
+1671 
-1682 ARSETDTAVATDGGD
+1682 D
-1697 KTSLTSADIETE
+1697 KTSLASADMETD
-1709 EKDTST
+1709 EKDAAA
-1715 AEQDK
+1715 AERDK
-1720 TPEPTDDEYGEDK
+1720 TPVPTDDEYGEDK
-1733 KADEKKT
+1733 PDEKEEET
-1740 EEDEQ
+1740 QEDEQ
-1745 KVSIGTYLKFLVVMI
+1745 KVSIATYFKFIIVMV

-1766 MTRYLNRFSRDYR
+1766 MTKYLNRFSRDYR

-1786 KEKKVLKA
+1786 KEKKVLKT

-1806 NQMWQPIP
+1806 TQIWQPIP
-1814 LMKGSSSGNT
+1814 VMKQGSTNGNA

-1833 PSQSRPQEQSAL
+1833 PNQPRPQEERKSSSLMVPHIRILAPSLERGLDISSSSSL
-1845 FSEISPIQHEDEGGQ
+1845 FSEISPVQHDDEGGA

-1877 FGILAHSCL
+1877 FGVLAHSCL

-1921 PSKTFWVT
+1921 PSKTFWIT

-1943 FQLEVLPWNREASPN
+1943 FQLEVLPWNRDAAPN
-1958 NPLFTPRIIGVERK
+1958 NPLFTPRIMGVERK

-2001 PTLKPRKIIPST
+2001 PSLKPRKIIPST
-2013 LTVVPLK
+2013 LTVVPAK
-2020 LPRPENRGQGESTSL
+2020 PPPPENRGQGESASL
-2035 EDEEAVVKTPRG
+2035 QEEEGGSTVRTPKG
-2047 RTLSLAAGQGES
+2047 ATLNLRAAGEGEN
-2059 AQATDE
+2059 AQATNE
-2065 YEKLVTVQGEVSPM
+2065 YEKLVAVQGEEISPM
-2079 QEEFNKAM
+2079 NEEFNKAM
-2087 NMTVKKYK
+2087 NMTVNKYK
-2095 EPMKNFFEKI
+2095 EPMKDFFQKI
-2105 LSPHGKE
+2105 LSPISKE

-2190 YFLIFGVHVWM
+2190 YFLIFGVHIWM

-2216 LPPQF
+2216 LPPQI

-2256 VNYVLFKGF
+2256 VNYVLFKVF

-2306 CMRGVEADFPQPR
+2306 CMRGVETDFPQPR
-2319 GVKKQQMSKYLVG
+2319 GVKKKQMSKYLIG

-2384 SSIIGYTEADFVKFS
+2384 SSIIEYDETDFTRFS

-2438 DLERLITELEDNSTT
+2438 DLDRLITELEDNSTT
-2453 VVVHVEWTV
+2453 VVIHVEWTV
-2462 SRKTDAKDATGIT
+2462 SRKTDAKDASGIT
-2475 TKVRDIKLPPYENNE
+2475 TQVRDIRLPPYENNE
-2490 FNPVRRTLADM
+2490 FNPVRRTLANM
-2501 LSSKESMVHN
+2501 LSSNDSTVHN
-2511 GTIMLQHAFPK
+2511 GTITLQYAFPK
-2522 FLKVTGRTINL
+2522 FLKVTGRTTDV
-2533 VPQLMRMPR
+2533 VPQLMRMPK
-2542 WLDDNIEEEDHNY
+2542 WLDDNVEEDDENHLY
-2555 LHRNISLHLSTDAD
+2555 RDVSLHLSTDAD

-2593 RVPLNNCTYIMM
+2593 RVPLNNCKYIMM

-2642 IVSDMAPKIMFDDL
+2642 VVSDMAPKIMFDDL

-2713 EDQDDA
+2713 EDQDDV
-2719 DEDAAAARGESNV
+2719 DEDAVAPRGESRDVSRRE

>member
-1 MALYLG
+1 
-7 QTTESHAS
+7 
-15 VEALDGIE
+15 
-23 RRSIVSCR
+23 
-31 IDSSRADI
+31 
-39 AARESRDV
+39 
-47 DSVHGGLFYER
+47 
-58 AFSFRFVFQGERP
+58 
-71 SEQIPGMSKYWLNVA
+71 MSKYWLNVA
-86 LLRVVLPLVLA
+86 LLRVVLPLVLT
-97 GCSIWRPVGLSVV
+97 GCIIWRPVGLSLV

-119 HVPIPDAKTMVGH
+119 HVPVPDAKTMAGH

-146 TATSQFT
+146 TTVSQLT
-153 FHVVLLALPA
+153 FHIVLLALSA
-163 YGHFLHNCELMEVVF
+163 YGHFLHNCESMEMIF
-178 RHIGFVKLNQAS
+178 RHIGFVRLDSAS
-190 SWEIFFWL
+190 AWEIFFWL

-203 VLPTSVAVYFLCRFL
+203 VLPTSIMVYLICRFL
-218 SQKSVV
+218 SRKNVT
-224 DEEEDASLH
+224 DEEDDASLH
-233 RNAEVPIKNADG
+233 RNAEAAKKSADS

-267 AASLKPSIE
+267 TAALKPSVE

-294 KELRKGFAVL
+294 KELRKGFAIL
-304 CRIVMAVV
+304 CRIVMVVV
-312 ILHILALLTYQNQV
+312 ILHILALLSYQNQV

-332 VNSTWQRYFALTPVY
+332 VNSTWQRYFALSPVY
-347 RTNCTD
+347 QTNCTD
-353 PRNVKYADNANWSIY
+353 PRDVEYTTDADWLIY
-368 GYCLRLFWL
+368 GYFLRLFWL
-377 YYVLALQAR
+377 YYVLALQSQ
-386 FLSEKPKPIVNSS
+386 FLSKKPNVAFTNEAFQAKKVKRLSGKLENLDTPLSRHVSIRR
-399 FSPAD
+399 
-404 ERTPLMRFGSGRTG
+404 RTPSQRWQSARRKARLMRFGSGRTG

-430 DSHQDDNIQMQSL
+430 DGHQDDNIQMQSL
-443 SEAAPDEQSGII
+443 SEATPDEQSGII

-468 IIDSS
+468 IINSS

-501 VLWMV
+501 ILWMV
-506 PNKRVSMMKWSPF
+506 PNKRASMMKCSPF

-548 GITVAEIGFI
+548 GISVSEIGFS
-558 KADQLSR
+558 KSEQLSR

-607 SVSTATTA
+607 SVSTATAA

-633 VLKKLLTKF
+633 LLKKLLTKF

-667 YMSLFLVLVITFQI
+667 YMSLFLVLIITFQI
-681 SWTVWRKMMYSFWIT
+681 SWTVWRKMMYTFWIT

-714 NFPKYWNY
+714 NFPEYWNY

-731 DIGLEKYETKD
+731 DIGLEIYETKD

-767 FLDVTDIEKFGPE
+767 FLEVTDIEKFGTE
-780 EIPRVERSSLGHS
+780 ESPRVERSSLGHS
-793 PISTMPMSSPGE
+793 PILTMPPSSPGE
-805 AFLVEE
+805 VFLVEE
-811 DKTSVYSLRQLK
+811 EKEHIYSLRQLK
-823 QMSKLERVA
+823 EMSKLERLQ
-832 LFHKLVKHVWNI
+832 LFHKLIQQFLNF

-861 VSVMIFCVNDV
+861 ISVMIFCVNDV

-879 VLITVVI
+879 VLILVI
-886 INSRRNV
+886 MINSRRNV
-893 QICTANTIAAVIA
+893 QICTANTIAAIIA
-906 LLMVAK
+906 ILMVVK

-922 NNWNVNCTRVSP
+922 NNWNINCTKFPS

-948 IAEWFGIKKAEPG
+948 IAEWFGIKKGKPGHLAE
-961 QLAKL
+961 L

-975 VTTFRKIIRIR
+975 VTTLRKIIRIR
-986 QCFHRKV
+986 QCFYRKA
-993 HNEPLD
+993 HSEPLD
-999 TPQIMFPSITRED
+999 TPQVMFPSITRED

-1027 GFYKFGM
+1027 GFYKFGV
-1034 EVCLIGIVA
+1034 EFCLIGIVA

-1057 MWLLLFFP
+1057 IWLLLFFS
-1065 LKRKTVSKIWPF
+1065 LRRKAISRIWPF
-1077 FKIFAIILIPVQY
+1077 FKFFGIILLPIQY
-1090 SFIVAPPTWFC
+1090 SFVVAPPSWFC

-1135 DFILLMMIVRQ
+1135 DFILLMMVVRQ

-1152 EERSTASG
+1152 EERSTATN

-1166 HNYSVYQNMEKPN
+1166 HNYSVYENMEKPN

-1191 HSWLDIVKRGVLISL
+1191 HCWLDIIKRGVLISL
-1206 MWITL
+1206 MWVTL

-1217 GTEKNNLFSLGYLI
+1217 GTERTNLFSLGYLI

-1246 PVKTILRWWNLLIGY
+1246 PVKTILKWWNLLIGY
-1261 NVIVIFIK
+1261 NVVVIFSK
-1269 ALLQGVGCVLID
+1269 ALLQGVGCVLIE
-1281 QLQVLT
+1281 QLQVLA

-1301 FQSEGDIPLE
+1301 FRSSVSDIVLE
-1311 KFDCEVP
+1311 KLDCEVP

-1327 GLCFGFLLFQKRLFK
+1327 GLCFGFLLLQKRLFK

-1368 ELHQKRIEVQESV
+1368 ELHQKRIEIQENV

-1410 PQIHAVGAAPLA
+1410 PQIHAV
-1422 RSSSESSCVSS
+1422 
-1433 GHTPPQGYQT
+1433 
-1443 PIDEDEDKPPPLT
+1443 D
-1456 PRAASLLQAPTP
+1456 
-1468 NSAVM
+1468 
-1473 TVSLEGYLEPT
+1473 
-1484 RISFGSP
+1484 
-1491 PSSELNPRGPSPD
+1491 
-1504 ETFPVFSPPPYDRGP
+1504 
-1519 RDRSLTSSIR
+1519 
-1529 HRRQS
+1529 
-1534 SFIGPP
+1534 
-1540 WMNGLQTPRQS
+1540 
-1551 IVSITSRSPQSH
+1551 
-1563 HTYTLYP
+1563 TLYP
-1570 GTRPLYKVR
+1570 GTRPLYRVR
-1579 APKTNREAIRSGDY
+1579 APKTNRQAVRSGDY

-1610 TESEKQEAK
+1610 TESEKQEAE
-1619 KRREDEKRGR
+1619 KRHEVEKRGR

-1662 RLRRRSEPL
+1662 RLRRRSVPL

-1682 ARSETDTAVATDGGD
+1682 ARSETDTAVATDAAD
-1697 KTSLTSADIETE
+1697 KTSLASADTETG
-1709 EKDTST
+1709 EKDAAA
-1715 AEQDK
+1715 AERDK
-1720 TPEPTDDEYGEDK
+1720 TPVPTDDEYGEDK
-1733 KADEKKT
+1733 PDEKEET
-1740 EEDEQ
+1740 QEDEQ
-1745 KVSIGTYLKFLVVMI
+1745 KVSIATYFKFIIVMI

-1766 MTRYLNRFSRDYR
+1766 MTKYLNRFSRDYR

-1786 KEKKVLKA
+1786 KEKKVLKT

-1806 NQMWQPIP
+1806 TQIWQPIP
-1814 LMKGSSSGNT
+1814 LMKQGS
-1824 EESYDAGEG
+1824 
-1833 PSQSRPQEQSAL
+1833 L
-1845 FSEISPIQHEDEGGQ
+1845 FSEISPVQHDDEGGA

-1921 PSKTFWVT
+1921 PSKTFWIT

-1943 FQLEVLPWNREASPN
+1943 FQLEVLPWNRDAAPN
-1958 NPLFTPRIIGVERK
+1958 NPLFTPRIMGVERK

-2001 PTLKPRKIIPST
+2001 PSLKPRKIIPST
-2013 LTVVPLK
+2013 LTVVPAK
-2020 LPRPENRGQGESTSL
+2020 PPPPENRGQGESVSL
-2035 EDEEAVVKTPRG
+2035 QEEEGSSTVRTPKG
-2047 RTLSLAAGQGES
+2047 ATLNLRAAGEGEN
-2059 AQATDE
+2059 AQVTNE
-2065 YEKLVTVQGEVSPM
+2065 YEKLVAVQGEEISPTN
-2079 QEEFNKAM
+2079 EEFNKTM
-2087 NMTVKKYK
+2087 NMTVNKYK
-2095 EPMKNFFEKI
+2095 EPMKDFFQKI
-2105 LSPHGKE
+2105 LSPVSKE

-2190 YFLIFGVHVWM
+2190 YFLIFGVHIWM

-2216 LPPQF
+2216 LPPQI

-2256 VNYVLFKGF
+2256 VNYVLFKVF

-2306 CMRGVEADFPQPR
+2306 CMRGVETDFPQPR

-2384 SSIIGYTEADFVKFS
+2384 SSIIEYDETDFMRFS

-2438 DLERLITELEDNSTT
+2438 DLDRLITELEDNSTT
-2453 VVVHVEWTV
+2453 VVIHVEWTV
-2462 SRKTDAKDATGIT
+2462 SRKTDAKDASGIT
-2475 TKVRDIKLPPYENNE
+2475 TQVRDIKLPPYENNE
-2490 FNPVRRTLADM
+2490 FNPVRRTLASM
-2501 LSSKESMVHN
+2501 LSSNDSTVHN
-2511 GTIMLQHAFPK
+2511 GTITLQYAFPK
-2522 FLKVTGRTINL
+2522 FLKVTGRTTDV
-2533 VPQLMRMPR
+2533 VPQLMRMPK
-2542 WLDDNIEEEDHNY
+2542 WLDDNVEEEDENHLY
-2555 LHRNISLHLSTDAD
+2555 RDVSLHLSTDAD

-2593 RVPLNNCTYIMM
+2593 RVPLNDCKYIMM

-2708 ERTDN
+2708 EKTDN
-2713 EDQDDA
+2713 EDQDDV
-2719 DEDAAAARGESNV
+2719 DEDVVAPRGESRDVSRRE

>member
-1 MALYLG
+1 
-7 QTTESHAS
+7 
-15 VEALDGIE
+15 
-23 RRSIVSCR
+23 
-31 IDSSRADI
+31 
-39 AARESRDV
+39 
-47 DSVHGGLFYER
+47 
-58 AFSFRFVFQGERP
+58 
-71 SEQIPGMSKYWLNVA
+71 MSKYWLNVA
-86 LLRVVLPLVLA
+86 LLRVVLPLVFA
-97 GCSIWRPVGLSVV
+97 GCTIWRPVGLSLV

-119 HVPIPDAKTMVGH
+119 HVPVPDAKTMTGH

-146 TATSQFT
+146 TATTQLT
-153 FHVVLLALPA
+153 FHIVLLALPA
-163 YGHFLHNCELMEVVF
+163 YGHFLHNCESMEVIF
-178 RHIGFVKLNQAS
+178 RHIGFVRLDQAS
-190 SWEIFFWL
+190 GWEIFFWL

-203 VLPTSVAVYFLCRFL
+203 VLPVSVAVYFLCRFL
-218 SQKSVV
+218 SQKSIV

-233 RNAEVPIKNADG
+233 QNAETPKKNADG

-267 AASLKPSIE
+267 TASLKPSIE

-353 PRNVKYADNANWSIY
+353 PRDVKYADNADWLIY

-377 YYVLALQAR
+377 YYVLALQSR
-386 FLSEKPKPIVNSS
+386 FLSEKPAKEVKRLSGKLENLDTPLSRHVSIRR
-399 FSPAD
+399 
-404 ERTPLMRFGSGRTG
+404 RTPSQRWQSARRKARLMRFGSGRTG

-430 DSHQDDNIQMQSL
+430 DGHQDDNIQMQSL

-468 IIDSS
+468 IINSS

-506 PNKRVSMMKWSPF
+506 PNKRVSMMKCSPF

-528 LVQYIYSMDLTEEEL
+528 LVQYVYSMDLTEEEL

-548 GITVAEIGFI
+548 GISVSEIGFI

-642 WIAVVAIMLFISGI
+642 WIAVVAIMLFVSGI

-714 NFPKYWNY
+714 NFPKYWKYY

-767 FLDVTDIEKFGPE
+767 FLEVTDIEKFGPE

-793 PISTMPMSSPGE
+793 PILTMPTSSPGE
-805 AFLVEE
+805 VFLVEE

-823 QMSKLERVA
+823 QMSKLERLA
-832 LFHKLVKHVWNI
+832 LFHKLVEHVWNF

-879 VLITVVI
+879 VLITVII
-886 INSRRNV
+886 INSRRNI

-906 LLMVAK
+906 LLMVVK

-922 NNWNVNCTRVSP
+922 NNWNVNCTRLSP

-961 QLAKL
+961 QLAEL

-975 VTTFRKIIRIR
+975 VTTLRKIIRIR

-993 HNEPLD
+993 HSESLD

-1027 GFYKFGM
+1027 GFYKFGV
-1034 EVCLIGIVA
+1034 EVCLVGIVA

-1057 MWLLLFFP
+1057 VWLLLFFP
-1065 LKRKTVSKIWPF
+1065 LKRKIVSKIWPF
-1077 FKIFAIILIPVQY
+1077 FKIFAVTLIPVQY
-1090 SFIVAPPTWFC
+1090 SFVVAPPTWFC

-1217 GTEKNNLFSLGYLI
+1217 GTERTNLFSLGYLI

-1261 NVIVIFIK
+1261 NVTVIFFK

-1281 QLQVLT
+1281 QLQLLT

-1301 FQSEGDIPLE
+1301 FRSATGDIALE

-1410 PQIHAVGAAPLA
+1410 PQIHAV
-1422 RSSSESSCVSS
+1422 
-1433 GHTPPQGYQT
+1433 
-1443 PIDEDEDKPPPLT
+1443 D
-1456 PRAASLLQAPTP
+1456 
-1468 NSAVM
+1468 
-1473 TVSLEGYLEPT
+1473 
-1484 RISFGSP
+1484 
-1491 PSSELNPRGPSPD
+1491 
-1504 ETFPVFSPPPYDRGP
+1504 
-1519 RDRSLTSSIR
+1519 
-1529 HRRQS
+1529 
-1534 SFIGPP
+1534 
-1540 WMNGLQTPRQS
+1540 
-1551 IVSITSRSPQSH
+1551 
-1563 HTYTLYP
+1563 TLYP
-1570 GTRPLYKVR
+1570 GTRPLYRVR

-1610 TESEKQEAK
+1610 TESEKQEAE
-1619 KRREDEKRGR
+1619 KRREVEKRGR
-1629 RMTISELMNTLIK
+1629 RMTISELMNTLLK

-1709 EKDTST
+1709 EKDAST

-1733 KADEKKT
+1733 EADEKKT
-1740 EEDEQ
+1740 EEDDQ
-1745 KVSIGTYLKFLVVMI
+1745 KVSIATYLKFLIVMI

-1845 FSEISPIQHEDEGGQ
+1845 FSEISPVQHEDEGGQ
-1860 LSEVDQPPIIQL
+1860 LSEIDQPPIIQL

-1921 PSKTFWVT
+1921 PSKTFWIT

-2020 LPRPENRGQGESTSL
+2020 LSRPENRGQGESTSL
-2035 EDEEAVVKTPRG
+2035 EDEEAVVKTPKG

-2065 YEKLVTVQGEVSPM
+2065 YEKLVAVQGEEVSPM

-2095 EPMKNFFEKI
+2095 EPVKNFFEKI

-2216 LPPQF
+2216 LPPQI

-2364 VSMKIRIGPYEPI
+2364 VSMRIRIGPYEPI

-2384 SSIIGYTEADFVKFS
+2384 SSIIEYSEAEFTRFS

-2438 DLERLITELEDNSTT
+2438 DLERLIRELEDNSTT

-2501 LSSKESMVHN
+2501 LSSNESTVHN

-2542 WLDDNIEEEDHNY
+2542 WLDDDIEEEDHNY
-2555 LHRNISLHLSTDAD
+2555 LYRNISLHLSTDAD

-2593 RVPLNNCTYIMM
+2593 RVPLNNCKYIMM

-2719 DEDAAAARGESNV
+2719 DEDAVAARGESNV

>member
-1 MALYLG
+1 
-7 QTTESHAS
+7 
-15 VEALDGIE
+15 
-23 RRSIVSCR
+23 
-31 IDSSRADI
+31 
-39 AARESRDV
+39 
-47 DSVHGGLFYER
+47 
-58 AFSFRFVFQGERP
+58 
-71 SEQIPGMSKYWLNVA
+71 MSKYWLNVA
-86 LLRVVLPLVLA
+86 LLRVVLPLVLT
-97 GCSIWRPVGLSVV
+97 GCIIWRPVGLSLV

-119 HVPIPDAKTMVGH
+119 HVPVPDAKTMAGH

-146 TATSQFT
+146 TAVSQLT
-153 FHVVLLALPA
+153 FHIVLLALPT
-163 YGHFLHNCELMEVVF
+163 YGHFLHNCESMEMIF
-178 RHIGFVKLNQAS
+178 RHIGFVRLDSAS
-190 SWEIFFWL
+190 AWEIFFWL

-203 VLPTSVAVYFLCRFL
+203 VLPTSIMVYLICRFL
-218 SQKSVV
+218 SRKNVT
-224 DEEEDASLH
+224 DEEDDASLH
-233 RNAEVPIKNADG
+233 RNAEAAKKSADS

-267 AASLKPSIE
+267 TAALKPSVE

-294 KELRKGFAVL
+294 KELRKGFAIL
-304 CRIVMAVV
+304 CRIVMVVV
-312 ILHILALLTYQNQV
+312 ILHILALLSYQNQV

-332 VNSTWQRYFALTPVY
+332 VNSTWQRYFALSPVY
-347 RTNCTD
+347 QTNCTD
-353 PRNVKYADNANWSIY
+353 PRDVEYTTDADWLIY
-368 GYCLRLFWL
+368 GYFLRLFWL
-377 YYVLALQAR
+377 YYVLALQSQ
-386 FLSEKPKPIVNSS
+386 FLSKKPNVAFTNEAFQAKKVKRLSGKLENLDTPLSRHVSIRR
-399 FSPAD
+399 
-404 ERTPLMRFGSGRTG
+404 RTPSQRWQSARRKARLMRFGSGRTG

-430 DSHQDDNIQMQSL
+430 DGHQDDNIQMQSL
-443 SEAAPDEQSGII
+443 SEATPDEQSGII

-468 IIDSS
+468 IINSS

-501 VLWMV
+501 ILWMV
-506 PNKRVSMMKWSPF
+506 PNKRASMMKCSPF
-519 IVTYAMLLL
+519 IVIYAMLLL

-548 GITVAEIGFI
+548 GISVSEIGFS
-558 KADQLSR
+558 KSEQLSR

-607 SVSTATTA
+607 SVSTATAA

-633 VLKKLLTKF
+633 LLKKLLTKF

-667 YMSLFLVLVITFQI
+667 YMSLFLVLIITFQI
-681 SWTVWRKMMYSFWIT
+681 SWTVWRKMMYTFWIT

-714 NFPKYWNY
+714 NFPEYWNY

-731 DIGLEKYETKD
+731 DIGLEIYETKD

-767 FLDVTDIEKFGPE
+767 FLEVTDIEKFGTE
-780 EIPRVERSSLGHS
+780 ESPRVERSSLGHS
-793 PISTMPMSSPGE
+793 PILTMPPSSPGE
-805 AFLVEE
+805 VFLVEE
-811 DKTSVYSLRQLK
+811 EKEHIYSLRQLK
-823 QMSKLERVA
+823 EMSKLERLQ
-832 LFHKLVKHVWNI
+832 LFHKVIQQFLNF

-879 VLITVVI
+879 VLILVI
-886 INSRRNV
+886 MINSRRNV
-893 QICTANTIAAVIA
+893 QICTANTIAAIIA
-906 LLMVAK
+906 ILMVVK

-922 NNWNVNCTRVSP
+922 NNWNINCTKFPS

-948 IAEWFGIKKAEPG
+948 IAEWFGIKKGEPG
-961 QLAKL
+961 HLAEL

-975 VTTFRKIIRIR
+975 VTTLRKIIRIR
-986 QCFHRKV
+986 QCFYRKA
-993 HNEPLD
+993 HSEPLD
-999 TPQIMFPSITRED
+999 TPQVMFPSITRED

-1027 GFYKFGM
+1027 GFYKFGV
-1034 EVCLIGIVA
+1034 EFCLIGIVA

-1057 MWLLLFFP
+1057 IWLLLFFS
-1065 LKRKTVSKIWPF
+1065 LRRKAISRIWPF
-1077 FKIFAIILIPVQY
+1077 FKFFGIILLPIQY
-1090 SFIVAPPTWFC
+1090 SFVVAPPSWFC

-1135 DFILLMMIVRQ
+1135 DFILLMMVVRQ

-1152 EERSTASG
+1152 EERSTATN

-1166 HNYSVYQNMEKPN
+1166 HNYSVYENMEKPN

-1191 HSWLDIVKRGVLISL
+1191 HCWLDIIKRGVLISL
-1206 MWITL
+1206 MWVTL

-1217 GTEKNNLFSLGYLI
+1217 GTERTNLFSLGYLI

-1246 PVKTILRWWNLLIGY
+1246 PVKTILKWWNLLIGY
-1261 NVIVIFIK
+1261 NVVVIFFK
-1269 ALLQGVGCVLID
+1269 ALLQGVGCVLIE
-1281 QLQVLT
+1281 QLQVLA

-1301 FQSEGDIPLE
+1301 FRSSVSDIVLE
-1311 KFDCEVP
+1311 KLDCEVP

-1327 GLCFGFLLFQKRLFK
+1327 GLCFGFLLLQKRLFK

-1368 ELHQKRIEVQESV
+1368 ELHQKRIEIQENV

-1410 PQIHAVGAAPLA
+1410 PQIHAV
-1422 RSSSESSCVSS
+1422 
-1433 GHTPPQGYQT
+1433 
-1443 PIDEDEDKPPPLT
+1443 
-1456 PRAASLLQAPTP
+1456 
-1468 NSAVM
+1468 AV
-1473 TVSLEGYLEPT
+1473 
-1484 RISFGSP
+1484 
-1491 PSSELNPRGPSPD
+1491 
-1504 ETFPVFSPPPYDRGP
+1504 
-1519 RDRSLTSSIR
+1519 
-1529 HRRQS
+1529 
-1534 SFIGPP
+1534 
-1540 WMNGLQTPRQS
+1540 
-1551 IVSITSRSPQSH
+1551 
-1563 HTYTLYP
+1563 
-1570 GTRPLYKVR
+1570 
-1579 APKTNREAIRSGDY
+1579 RSGDY

-1610 TESEKQEAK
+1610 TESEKQEAE
-1619 KRREDEKRGR
+1619 KRHEVEKRGR

-1662 RLRRRSEPL
+1662 RLRRRSVPL

-1682 ARSETDTAVATDGGD
+1682 ARSETDTAVATDAAD
-1697 KTSLTSADIETE
+1697 KTSLASADTETG
-1709 EKDTST
+1709 EKDAAAT
-1715 AEQDK
+1715 ERDK
-1720 TPEPTDDEYGEDK
+1720 TPVPTDDEYGEDK
-1733 KADEKKT
+1733 PDEKQET
-1740 EEDEQ
+1740 QEDEQ
-1745 KVSIGTYLKFLVVMI
+1745 KVSIATYFKFIIVMI

-1766 MTRYLNRFSRDYR
+1766 MTKYLNRFSRDYR

-1786 KEKKVLKA
+1786 KEKKVLKT

-1806 NQMWQPIP
+1806 TQIWQPIP
-1814 LMKGSSSGNT
+1814 LMKQGSTNGNA

-1833 PSQSRPQEQSAL
+1833 PNQPRPQEESSL
-1845 FSEISPIQHEDEGGQ
+1845 FSEISPVQHDDEGGA

-1921 PSKTFWVT
+1921 PSKTFWIT

-1943 FQLEVLPWNREASPN
+1943 FQLEVLPWNRDAAPN
-1958 NPLFTPRIIGVERK
+1958 NPLFTPRIMGVERK

-2001 PTLKPRKIIPST
+2001 PSLKPRKIIPST
-2013 LTVVPLK
+2013 LTAVPAK
-2020 LPRPENRGQGESTSL
+2020 PPPPENRGQGESVSL
-2035 EDEEAVVKTPRG
+2035 REEEGGSTVRTPKG
-2047 RTLSLAAGQGES
+2047 ATLNLRAAGEGEN
-2059 AQATDE
+2059 AQTTNE
-2065 YEKLVTVQGEVSPM
+2065 YEKLVAVQGEEINPTN
-2079 QEEFNKAM
+2079 EEFNKAM
-2087 NMTVKKYK
+2087 NMTVNKYK
-2095 EPMKNFFEKI
+2095 EPMKDFFQKI
-2105 LSPHGKE
+2105 LSPVSKE

-2190 YFLIFGVHVWM
+2190 YFLIFGVHIWM

-2216 LPPQF
+2216 LPPQI

-2256 VNYVLFKGF
+2256 VNYVLFKVF

-2306 CMRGVEADFPQPR
+2306 CMRGVETDFPQPR

-2384 SSIIGYTEADFVKFS
+2384 SSIIEYDETDFTRFS

-2438 DLERLITELEDNSTT
+2438 DLDRLITELEDNSTT
-2453 VVVHVEWTV
+2453 VVIHVEWTV
-2462 SRKTDAKDATGIT
+2462 SRKTDAKDASGIT
-2475 TKVRDIKLPPYENNE
+2475 TQVRDIKLPPYENNE
-2490 FNPVRRTLADM
+2490 FNPVRRTLANM
-2501 LSSKESMVHN
+2501 LSSNDSTVHN
-2511 GTIMLQHAFPK
+2511 GTITLQYAFPK
-2522 FLKVTGRTINL
+2522 FLKVTGRTTDV
-2533 VPQLMRMPR
+2533 VPQLMRMPK
-2542 WLDDNIEEEDHNY
+2542 WLDDNVEEEDENHLY
-2555 LHRNISLHLSTDAD
+2555 RDVSLHLSTDAD

-2593 RVPLNNCTYIMM
+2593 RVPLNDCKYIMM

-2713 EDQDDA
+2713 EDQDDV
-2719 DEDAAAARGESNV
+2719 DEDAEAPRGESRDVSRRE

>member
-1 MALYLG
+1 M
-7 QTTESHAS
+7 
-15 VEALDGIE
+15 
-23 RRSIVSCR
+23 
-31 IDSSRADI
+31 
-39 AARESRDV
+39 
-47 DSVHGGLFYER
+47 
-58 AFSFRFVFQGERP
+58 P
-71 SEQIPGMSKYWLNVA
+71 KYWLNVA
-86 LLRVVLPLVLA
+86 LLRVILPLVLA
-97 GCSIWRPVGLSVV
+97 GCTVWRPVGLSLV
-110 YLALMLYSP
+110 YFALMLYSP
-119 HVPIPDAKTMVGH
+119 HVPVPNAKTMAGH

-153 FHVVLLALPA
+153 FHIVLLALPT
-163 YGHFLHNCELMEVVF
+163 YGHFLQNCELMEVIF
-178 RHIGFVKLNQAS
+178 RHIGFVRLDSAS
-190 SWEIFFWL
+190 AWEVLFWL

-203 VLPTSVAVYFLCRFL
+203 VLPTSIAMYFICRSL
-218 SQKSVV
+218 SQKSVTNV
-224 DEEEDASLH
+224 EDDASLH
-233 RNAEVPIKNADG
+233 RGAVASKKTEDS

-252 LGRIGTYVVLASLCI
+252 LGRIGTYVVLASFCI
-267 AASLKPSIE
+267 TASLKPSVE
-276 GGFYFLVFL
+276 GGCYFLVFL

-304 CRIVMAVV
+304 CRIMMAVV
-312 ILHILALLTYQNQV
+312 ILHLLTLLTYQNQL

-332 VNSTWQRYFALTPVY
+332 LNRTWQRYFALTAIY
-347 RTNCTD
+347 RTNCSD
-353 PRNVKYADNANWSIY
+353 PRNVEYAENADWLVY

-377 YYVLALQAR
+377 YYVLALQSQ
-386 FLSEKPKPIVNSS
+386 FLSKKPNVAFTNEAFQAKKVKRLSGKLENLDTPLSRHVSIRRRTPSQRWQSARRKARKPIVNSS
-399 FSPAD
+399 SLPVD

-430 DSHQDDNIQMQSL
+430 DGHQDDSIQLQSL

-468 IIDSS
+468 IINSS
-473 YLATNIIMMT
+473 YIATNIIMMT

-506 PNKRVSMMKWSPF
+506 PNKRASMMKCSPF
-519 IVTYAMLLL
+519 IVFYAMLLL
-528 LVQYIYSMDLTEEEL
+528 LGQYIYSMDLTEEEL
-543 PTKIN
+543 PTQIN
-548 GITVAEIGFI
+548 GVKISEIGFS
-558 KADQLSR
+558 KTESH

-570 KCLFISMFWITMRQY
+570 KCVFISMFWITMRQY

-615 MNHEAPEIKSK
+615 MHQEAPEIKSK

-633 VLKKLLTKF
+633 LLKKLLTKF
-642 WIAVVAIMLFISGI
+642 WIAVVAIMLFICGI
-656 TGERMTVFRII
+656 TGERMTVFRIV

-681 SWTVWRKMMYSFWIT
+681 SWTVWRKMMYSFWLT

-707 VYTYQFH
+707 VYTYQFD
-714 NFPKYWNY
+714 NFPEYWSY
-722 LHIDEDLQK
+722 LRIDEDLQM
-731 DIGLEKYETKD
+731 DIGLEKYATKD

-767 FLDVTDIEKFGPE
+767 FLEVTNIERFGYRSSPV
-780 EIPRVERSSLGHS
+780 RRSSLGHS
-793 PISTMPMSSPGE
+793 PTLDIVPNIPADIFIS
-805 AFLVEE
+805 EE
-811 DKTSVYSLRQLK
+811 TNETKYSLRQLK
-823 QMSKLERVA
+823 RMSKLERVA
-832 LFHKLVKHVWNI
+832 LFRKIVGHLVNF

-853 IHMQKIIF
+853 IHMQKIVFI
-861 VSVMIFCVNDV
+861 SVILLCVNDV
-872 CAINFVF
+872 CAINIVF
-879 VLITVVI
+879 VVIVVI
-886 INSRRNV
+886 MINSRRNV
-893 QICTANTIAAVIA
+893 QICTVNTIAAIIA
-906 LLMVAK
+906 LLMVVK

-922 NNWNVNCTRVSP
+922 NNWNVNCTKNIDEFQQP
-934 ENQTQ
+934 
-939 YGSNNTMYN
+939 YASNNTVYN

-961 QLAKL
+961 HLAEL
-966 LKGYIGILV
+966 LKGYIGIIV
-975 VTTFRKIIRIR
+975 VTTVRKIIRIR
-986 QCFHRKV
+986 QCFHRQERG
-993 HNEPLD
+993 EPLD
-999 TPQIMFPSITRED
+999 TPQVMFPSITRAD
-1012 ADKGVPQCLKFLFNY
+1012 ADKGLPECIKFLFNY
-1027 GFYKFGM
+1027 GFYKFGVEM
-1034 EVCLIGIVA
+1034 CLIGIVA

-1057 MWLLLFFP
+1057 IWLLLFFS
-1065 LKRKTVSKIWPF
+1065 LKRRTISKIWPF
-1077 FKIFAIILIPVQY
+1077 FKIFAIILLPIQY
-1090 SFIVAPPTWFC
+1090 SLVVSLPSWLC
-1101 IEYPWSESK
+1101 IDYPWGDSK
-1110 TLRGLQEWM
+1110 ILRRLQEWM
-1119 YLPDPDFPPN
+1119 YFPDPDFPPN
-1129 ARKLMC
+1129 PRKLIC

-1146 SLVFQI
+1146 SLVFKI
-1152 EERSTASG
+1152 EQRSAASG
-1160 REFPAG
+1160 VEFPAG
-1166 HNYSVYQNMEKPN
+1166 HNYSVYNNMEKPN

-1191 HSWLDIVKRGVLISL
+1191 HSWLDIVKRGVMMSL
-1206 MWITL
+1206 MWVTL

-1217 GTEKNNLFSLGYLI
+1217 GTERTNLFSLGYLI

-1246 PVKTILRWWNLLIGY
+1246 PVKTILKWWNLLIGY
-1261 NVIVIFIK
+1261 NVTVIFLK
-1269 ALLQGVGCVLID
+1269 ALLQGIGCVLTTE
-1281 QLQVLT
+1281 LKT
-1287 CPLIQLFGITCLRK
+1287 SACPVIQLFGISCLRK
-1301 FQSEGDIPLE
+1301 FRSSTSDLE
-1311 KFDCEVP
+1311 LGKAECEVP
-1318 QEDIGMVWD
+1318 REDIGMVWD
-1327 GLCFGFLLFQKRLFK
+1327 GLCFGFLLLQKRLFK

-1352 TKAMSIL
+1352 TKAMSVL

-1368 ELHQKRIEVQESV
+1368 ELHQKRIEIQDNV

-1410 PQIHAVGAAPLA
+1410 PQTH
-1422 RSSSESSCVSS
+1422 
-1433 GHTPPQGYQT
+1433 
-1443 PIDEDEDKPPPLT
+1443 
-1456 PRAASLLQAPTP
+1456 
-1468 NSAVM
+1468 
-1473 TVSLEGYLEPT
+1473 
-1484 RISFGSP
+1484 
-1491 PSSELNPRGPSPD
+1491 
-1504 ETFPVFSPPPYDRGP
+1504 
-1519 RDRSLTSSIR
+1519 
-1529 HRRQS
+1529 
-1534 SFIGPP
+1534 
-1540 WMNGLQTPRQS
+1540 
-1551 IVSITSRSPQSH
+1551 
-1563 HTYTLYP
+1563 
-1570 GTRPLYKVR
+1570 KV
-1579 APKTNREAIRSGDY
+1579 AIRSGDY

-1610 TESEKQEAK
+1610 TESEKKEQER
-1619 KRREDEKRGR
+1619 RREQERRSR
-1629 RMTISELMNTLIK
+1629 RMTISELMHTLIK

-1662 RLRRRSEPL
+1662 RLRRRSVPL

-1709 EKDTST
+1709 EKDTSMAD
-1715 AEQDK
+1715 AEK
-1720 TPEPTDDEYGEDK
+1720 TSQPSDDEYGEDK
-1733 KADEKKT
+1733 VDEPKRKEEEEEEEEEEEKK
-1740 EEDEQ
+1740 
-1745 KVSIGTYLKFLVVMI
+1745 VSFVTYLKFLLVMI

-1779 YIRKVLT
+1779 YIRKVLA
-1786 KEKKVLKA
+1786 KEKKLLKA
-1794 KPDFRMGMRLGI
+1794 KPDFRMGTRLGI

-1814 LMKGSSSGNT
+1814 LLKKRSSTNGIT
-1824 EESYDAGEG
+1824 EECFDAGEG
-1833 PSQSRPQEQSAL
+1833 PSQPRTQEERKRSSLTVPQIRILAPSLERGLDMSSSSTL
-1845 FSEISPIQHEDEGGQ
+1845 FSEMSPVQHDDEAGE

-1877 FGILAHSCL
+1877 FGILAHSSL

-1929 LIAYTEAIVIVKCI
+1929 LIAYTEVIVIVKCI
-1943 FQLEVLPWNREASPN
+1943 FQLELLPWNRDAAPN
-1958 NPLFTPRIIGVERK
+1958 NPLFTPRIMGVERK
-1972 HNYAL
+1972 PDYAL

-1989 RFMLKSLGQWTS
+1989 RFMLKSLGQWTA
-2001 PTLKPRKIIPST
+2001 PTLKPRKIIPSS
-2013 LTVVPLK
+2013 LTIVASKP
-2020 LPRPENRGQGESTSL
+2020 PPEDRGQGETVL
-2035 EDEEAVVKTPRG
+2035 RNETEDGTNIKTPAG
-2047 RTLSLAAGQGES
+2047 RTLHIRGEGENLETHDENERLVAIQGEE
-2059 AQATDE
+2059 TDE
-2065 YEKLVTVQGEVSPM
+2065 TFQKTM
-2079 QEEFNKAM
+2079 D
-2087 NMTVKKYK
+2087 MTVNKYM
-2095 EPMKNFFEKI
+2095 EPTKHFFRMI
-2105 LSPHGKE
+2105 LSTSGKE

-2179 KKSIV
+2179 RKSIL
-2184 GKLIFH
+2184 GKLIFQ
-2190 YFLIFGVHVWM
+2190 YCLIFGVHIWM
-2201 FFILPSVTERQFNER
+2201 FFILPSVTERQFNEK
-2216 LPPQF
+2216 LPPQI

-2248 FLCKKYSI
+2248 FLCKDYSI

-2277 MDWIWTDTSMTIMDW
+2277 MDWIWTDTSMAIMDW
-2292 FKMEDIFANIYQIK
+2292 FKMEDIFASIYQIK

-2337 FMIGLIWF
+2337 LMIGLIWF

-2377 YSMSAQS
+2377 YAMSAQS
-2384 SSIIGYTEADFVKFS
+2384 GSIIEYNEAEYKRLT

-2410 FLENYIHSDVAAVR
+2410 FLENYVHSDVAAIR

-2438 DLERLITELEDNSTT
+2438 DLERLIAELENNSTT

-2475 TKVRDIKLPPYENNE
+2475 TKTRDIKLLPFINDE
-2490 FNPVRRTLADM
+2490 FNPVRRKLADM
-2501 LSSKESMVHN
+2501 LSPEKSTIHN
-2511 GTIMLQHAFPK
+2511 GTIILPNAFPK
-2522 FLKVTGRTINL
+2522 FLKVTGRNTDV
-2533 VPQLMRMPR
+2533 VPQLMHLRLR
-2542 WLDDNIEEEDHNY
+2542 RDENEEVTDDSY
-2555 LHRNISLHLSTDAD
+2555 LYRNISLQLSTDSE
-2569 CCARQKWWI
+2569 CCAHEKWW
-2578 VKEVCNDTLYDQLLK
+2578 VVREACNDPLYEQLLENI
-2593 RVPLNNCTYIMM
+2593 PLNSCKYIMM

-2619 ISGFGILGLYTTAV
+2619 ISGLGILGLYTTAV

-2713 EDQDDA
+2713 EDQD
-2719 DEDAAAARGESNV
+2719 EVEEEGRGESREVSRRE

>member
-1 MALYLG
+1 
-7 QTTESHAS
+7 
-15 VEALDGIE
+15 
-23 RRSIVSCR
+23 
-31 IDSSRADI
+31 
-39 AARESRDV
+39 
-47 DSVHGGLFYER
+47 
-58 AFSFRFVFQGERP
+58 
-71 SEQIPGMSKYWLNVA
+71 MSKYWLNVA
-86 LLRVVLPLVLA
+86 LLRVVLPLVLT
-97 GCSIWRPVGLSVV
+97 GCIIWRPVGLSLV

-119 HVPIPDAKTMVGH
+119 HVPVPDAKTMAGH

-146 TATSQFT
+146 TTVSQLT
-153 FHVVLLALPA
+153 FHIVLLALPA
-163 YGHFLHNCELMEVVF
+163 YGHFLHNCESMEMIF
-178 RHIGFVKLNQAS
+178 RHIGFVRLDSAS
-190 SWEIFFWL
+190 AWEIFFWL

-203 VLPTSVAVYFLCRFL
+203 VLPASIMVYLICRFL
-218 SQKSVV
+218 SRKNVT
-224 DEEEDASLH
+224 DEEDNASLR
-233 RNAEVPIKNADG
+233 RNDEAAKKSADS
-245 TAKIINF
+245 TVKIINF

-267 AASLKPSIE
+267 TAALKPSVE

-294 KELRKGFAVL
+294 KELRKGFAIL
-304 CRIVMAVV
+304 CKLVMVVV
-312 ILHILALLTYQNQV
+312 ILHILALLSYQNQV

-332 VNSTWQRYFALTPVY
+332 VNSTWQRYFALSPVY
-347 RTNCTD
+347 QTNCTD
-353 PRNVKYADNANWSIY
+353 PRDVEYTTDANWLIY
-368 GYCLRLFWL
+368 GYFLRLFWL
-377 YYVLALQAR
+377 YYVLALQSQ
-386 FLSEKPKPIVNSS
+386 FLSKKPPIINSS
-399 FSPAD
+399 SLPVD

-430 DSHQDDNIQMQSL
+430 DGHQDDNIQMQSL
-443 SEAAPDEQSGII
+443 SEATPDEQSGII

-468 IIDSS
+468 IINSS

-501 VLWMV
+501 ILWMV
-506 PNKRVSMMKWSPF
+506 PNKRASMMKCSPF
-519 IVTYAMLLL
+519 IVIYAMLLL

-548 GITVAEIGFI
+548 GISVSEIGFS
-558 KADQLSR
+558 KSEQLSR

-633 VLKKLLTKF
+633 LLKKLLTKF

-667 YMSLFLVLVITFQI
+667 YMSLFLVLIITFQI

-714 NFPKYWNY
+714 NFPEYWNY

-731 DIGLEKYETKD
+731 DIGLEIYETKD

-767 FLDVTDIEKFGPE
+767 FLEVTDIDKFGTE
-780 EIPRVERSSLGHS
+780 ESPRVERSSLGHS
-793 PISTMPMSSPGE
+793 PILTMPPSSPGE
-805 AFLVEE
+805 VFLVEE
-811 DKTSVYSLRQLK
+811 EKERIYSLRQLK
-823 QMSKLERVA
+823 EMSKLERLQ
-832 LFHKLVKHVWNI
+832 LFHKIIQQFLHF
-844 YNYTWLFLE
+844 YNYTWLFFE

-861 VSVMIFCVNDV
+861 ISVMIFCVNDV

-879 VLITVVI
+879 VLILVI
-886 INSRRNV
+886 MINSRRNV
-893 QICTANTIAAVIA
+893 QICTANTIAAIIA
-906 LLMVAK
+906 ILMVVK

-922 NNWNVNCTRVSP
+922 NNWNINCTKFP
-934 ENQTQ
+934 AENQTQ

-948 IAEWFGIKKAEPG
+948 IAEWFGIKKGEPG
-961 QLAKL
+961 HLAEL

-975 VTTFRKIIRIR
+975 VTTLRKIIRIR
-986 QCFHRKV
+986 QCFYRKA
-993 HNEPLD
+993 HSEPLD
-999 TPQIMFPSITRED
+999 TPQVMFPSITRED

-1027 GFYKFGM
+1027 GFYKFGV
-1034 EVCLIGIVA
+1034 EFCLIGIVA

-1057 MWLLLFFP
+1057 IWLLLFFS
-1065 LKRKTVSKIWPF
+1065 LRRKSISRIWPF
-1077 FKIFAIILIPVQY
+1077 FKFFGIILLPIQY
-1090 SFIVAPPTWFC
+1090 SFVVAPPSWFC

-1135 DFILLMMIVRQ
+1135 DFILLMMVVRQ
-1146 SLVFQI
+1146 SLVFKI
-1152 EERSTASG
+1152 EERSTATN

-1166 HNYSVYQNMEKPN
+1166 HNYSVYENMEKPN

-1191 HSWLDIVKRGVLISL
+1191 HCWLDIIKRGVLISL
-1206 MWITL
+1206 MWVTL

-1217 GTEKNNLFSLGYLI
+1217 GTERTNLFSLGYLI

-1246 PVKTILRWWNLLIGY
+1246 PVKTILKWWNLLIGY
-1261 NVIVIFIK
+1261 NVVVIFSK
-1269 ALLQGVGCVLID
+1269 ALLQGVGCVLIE
-1281 QLQVLT
+1281 QLQVLA

-1301 FQSEGDIPLE
+1301 FRSSVSDIVLE
-1311 KFDCEVP
+1311 KLDCEVP

-1327 GLCFGFLLFQKRLFK
+1327 GLCFGFLLLQKRLFK

-1368 ELHQKRIEVQESV
+1368 ELHQKRIEVQENV

-1410 PQIHAVGAAPLA
+1410 PQIHAV
-1422 RSSSESSCVSS
+1422 
-1433 GHTPPQGYQT
+1433 
-1443 PIDEDEDKPPPLT
+1443 D
-1456 PRAASLLQAPTP
+1456 
-1468 NSAVM
+1468 
-1473 TVSLEGYLEPT
+1473 
-1484 RISFGSP
+1484 
-1491 PSSELNPRGPSPD
+1491 
-1504 ETFPVFSPPPYDRGP
+1504 
-1519 RDRSLTSSIR
+1519 
-1529 HRRQS
+1529 
-1534 SFIGPP
+1534 
-1540 WMNGLQTPRQS
+1540 
-1551 IVSITSRSPQSH
+1551 
-1563 HTYTLYP
+1563 TLYP
-1570 GTRPLYKVR
+1570 GTRPLYRVR
-1579 APKTNREAIRSGDY
+1579 APKTNREAVRSGDY

-1610 TESEKQEAK
+1610 TESEKQEAE
-1619 KRREDEKRGR
+1619 KRHEAEKRGR

-1682 ARSETDTAVATDGGD
+1682 ARSETDTAVATDGAD
-1697 KTSLTSADIETE
+1697 KTSLASADTETG
-1709 EKDTST
+1709 EKDAAA
-1715 AEQDK
+1715 AERDK
-1720 TPEPTDDEYGEDK
+1720 TPVPTDDEYGEDK
-1733 KADEKKT
+1733 PDEKEET
-1740 EEDEQ
+1740 REDEQ
-1745 KVSIGTYLKFLVVMI
+1745 KVSIATYFKFVIVMI

-1766 MTRYLNRFSRDYR
+1766 MTKYLNRFSRDYR

-1786 KEKKVLKA
+1786 KEKKVLKT

-1806 NQMWQPIP
+1806 TQIWQPIP
-1814 LMKGSSSGNT
+1814 LMKQGSTNGNA
-1824 EESYDAGEG
+1824 EESCDAGEG
-1833 PSQSRPQEQSAL
+1833 SNQPRPQEESSL
-1845 FSEISPIQHEDEGGQ
+1845 FSEISPVQHDDEGGT
-1860 LSEVDQPPIIQL
+1860 LSKADQPPIIQL

-1921 PSKTFWVT
+1921 PSKTFWIT

-1943 FQLEVLPWNREASPN
+1943 FQLEVLPWNRDAAPN
-1958 NPLFTPRIIGVERK
+1958 NPLFTPRIMGVERK

-2001 PTLKPRKIIPST
+2001 PSLKPRKIIPST
-2013 LTVVPLK
+2013 LTVVPAK
-2020 LPRPENRGQGESTSL
+2020 PPPPENRGQGESVSL
-2035 EDEEAVVKTPRG
+2035 QEEENGSTVRTPKG
-2047 RTLSLAAGQGES
+2047 ATLNLRAAGEGEN
-2059 AQATDE
+2059 AQTTNE
-2065 YEKLVTVQGEVSPM
+2065 YEKLVAVQGEEISPTN
-2079 QEEFNKAM
+2079 EEFNKAM
-2087 NMTVKKYK
+2087 SMTVNKYK
-2095 EPMKNFFEKI
+2095 EPMKDFFQKI
-2105 LSPHGKE
+2105 LSPVSKE

-2190 YFLIFGVHVWM
+2190 YFLIFGVHIWM

-2216 LPPQF
+2216 LPPQI

-2256 VNYVLFKGF
+2256 VNYVLFKVF

-2306 CMRGVEADFPQPR
+2306 CMRGVETDFPQPR

-2384 SSIIGYTEADFVKFS
+2384 SSIIEYDETDFMRFS

-2438 DLERLITELEDNSTT
+2438 DLDRLITELEDNSTT
-2453 VVVHVEWTV
+2453 VVIHVEWTV
-2462 SRKTDAKDATGIT
+2462 SRKTDAKDASGIT
-2475 TKVRDIKLPPYENNE
+2475 TQVRDIKLPPYENNE
-2490 FNPVRRTLADM
+2490 FNPVRRTLANM
-2501 LSSKESMVHN
+2501 LSSNDSTVHN
-2511 GTIMLQHAFPK
+2511 GTITLQYAFPK
-2522 FLKVTGRTINL
+2522 FLKVTGRTTDV
-2533 VPQLMRMPR
+2533 VPQLMRMPK
-2542 WLDDNIEEEDHNY
+2542 WLDDSVEEEDENHLY
-2555 LHRNISLHLSTDAD
+2555 RDVSLHLSTDAD

-2578 VKEVCNDTLYDQLLK
+2578 VKEVCNDSLYDQLLR
-2593 RVPLNNCTYIMM
+2593 RVPLNDCKYIMM

-2713 EDQDDA
+2713 EDQDDV
-2719 DEDAAAARGESNV
+2719 DEDVVAPRGESRDVSRRE

>member
-1 MALYLG
+1 
-7 QTTESHAS
+7 
-15 VEALDGIE
+15 
-23 RRSIVSCR
+23 
-31 IDSSRADI
+31 
-39 AARESRDV
+39 
-47 DSVHGGLFYER
+47 
-58 AFSFRFVFQGERP
+58 
-71 SEQIPGMSKYWLNVA
+71 MSKYWLNVA
-86 LLRVVLPLVLA
+86 LLRVVLPLVLT
-97 GCSIWRPVGLSVV
+97 GCIIWRPVGLSLV

-119 HVPIPDAKTMVGH
+119 HVPVPDAKTMAGH

-146 TATSQFT
+146 TAVSQLT
-153 FHVVLLALPA
+153 FHIVLLALPA
-163 YGHFLHNCELMEVVF
+163 YGHFLHNCESMEMIF
-178 RHIGFVKLNQAS
+178 RHIGFVRLDSAS
-190 SWEIFFWL
+190 AWEIFFWL

-203 VLPTSVAVYFLCRFL
+203 VLPTSIMVYLICRFL
-218 SQKSVV
+218 SRQNVT
-224 DEEEDASLH
+224 DEEDDASLH
-233 RNAEVPIKNADG
+233 RNIEAAKKSADS

-267 AASLKPSIE
+267 IAALKPSVE

-294 KELRKGFAVL
+294 KELRKGFAIL
-304 CRIVMAVV
+304 CRVVMVVV
-312 ILHILALLTYQNQV
+312 ILHILALLSYQNQV
-326 PQELIP
+326 PQEIIP
-332 VNSTWQRYFALTPVY
+332 VNSTWQRYFALSPVY
-347 RTNCTD
+347 QTNCTD
-353 PRNVKYADNANWSIY
+353 PRDVQYTADADWLIY
-368 GYCLRLFWL
+368 GYFLRLFWL
-377 YYVLALQAR
+377 YYVLALQSQ
-386 FLSEKPKPIVNSS
+386 FLSKKPNVAFTNEAFQAKKVKRLSGKLENLDTPLSRHVSIRR
-399 FSPAD
+399 
-404 ERTPLMRFGSGRTG
+404 RTPSQRWQSARRKARLMRFGSGRTG

-430 DSHQDDNIQMQSL
+430 DGHQDDNIQMQSL
-443 SEAAPDEQSGII
+443 SEATPDEQSGII

-468 IIDSS
+468 IINSS

-501 VLWMV
+501 ILWMV
-506 PNKRVSMMKWSPF
+506 PNKRASMMKCSPF
-519 IVTYAMLLL
+519 IVIYAMLLL

-548 GITVAEIGFI
+548 GISVSEIGFS
-558 KADQLSR
+558 KSEQLSR

-633 VLKKLLTKF
+633 LLKKLLTKF

-667 YMSLFLVLVITFQI
+667 YMSLFLVLIITFQI
-681 SWTVWRKMMYSFWIT
+681 SWTVWRKMMYTFWIT

-714 NFPKYWNY
+714 NFPEYWNY

-731 DIGLEKYETKD
+731 DIGLEIYETKD

-767 FLDVTDIEKFGPE
+767 FLEVTDIEKFGTE
-780 EIPRVERSSLGHS
+780 ESPRVERSSLGHS
-793 PISTMPMSSPGE
+793 PILTMPPSSPGE
-805 AFLVEE
+805 VFLVEE
-811 DKTSVYSLRQLK
+811 EKEHIYSLRQLK
-823 QMSKLERVA
+823 EMSKLERLQ
-832 LFHKLVKHVWNI
+832 LFHKVIQQFLNF
-844 YNYTWLFLE
+844 YNYTWLFFE

-879 VLITVVI
+879 VLILVI
-886 INSRRNV
+886 MINSRRNV
-893 QICTANTIAAVIA
+893 QICTANTIAAIIA
-906 LLMVAK
+906 ILMVVK

-922 NNWNVNCTRVSP
+922 NNWNINCTKFP
-934 ENQTQ
+934 AENQTQ

-948 IAEWFGIKKAEPG
+948 IAEWFGIKKGEPG
-961 QLAKL
+961 HLAEL

-975 VTTFRKIIRIR
+975 VTTIRKIIRIR
-986 QCFHRKV
+986 QCFYRKA

-999 TPQIMFPSITRED
+999 TPQVMFPSITRED

-1027 GFYKFGM
+1027 GFYKFGV
-1034 EVCLIGIVA
+1034 EFCLIGIVA

-1057 MWLLLFFP
+1057 IWLLLFFS
-1065 LKRKTVSKIWPF
+1065 LRRKTISRIWPF
-1077 FKIFAIILIPVQY
+1077 FKFFGIILLPIQY
-1090 SFIVAPPTWFC
+1090 SFVVAPPSWFC

-1152 EERSTASG
+1152 EERSTATN

-1166 HNYSVYQNMEKPN
+1166 HNYSVYENMEKPN
-1179 FVNPVKDYVSHI
+1179 FINPVKDYVSHI
-1191 HSWLDIVKRGVLISL
+1191 HCWLDIIKRGVLISL
-1206 MWITL
+1206 MWVTL

-1217 GTEKNNLFSLGYLI
+1217 GTERTNLFSLGYLI

-1246 PVKTILRWWNLLIGY
+1246 PVKTILKWWNLLIGY
-1261 NVIVIFIK
+1261 NVVVIFSK
-1269 ALLQGVGCVLID
+1269 ALLQGVGCVLIE
-1281 QLQVLT
+1281 QLQVLA

-1301 FQSEGDIPLE
+1301 FRSSVSDIVLE
-1311 KFDCEVP
+1311 KLDCEVP

-1327 GLCFGFLLFQKRLFK
+1327 GLCFGFLLLQKRLFK

-1368 ELHQKRIEVQESV
+1368 ELHQKRIEIQENV

-1410 PQIHAVGAAPLA
+1410 PQIHAV
-1422 RSSSESSCVSS
+1422 
-1433 GHTPPQGYQT
+1433 
-1443 PIDEDEDKPPPLT
+1443 
-1456 PRAASLLQAPTP
+1456 
-1468 NSAVM
+1468 AV
-1473 TVSLEGYLEPT
+1473 
-1484 RISFGSP
+1484 
-1491 PSSELNPRGPSPD
+1491 
-1504 ETFPVFSPPPYDRGP
+1504 
-1519 RDRSLTSSIR
+1519 
-1529 HRRQS
+1529 
-1534 SFIGPP
+1534 
-1540 WMNGLQTPRQS
+1540 
-1551 IVSITSRSPQSH
+1551 
-1563 HTYTLYP
+1563 
-1570 GTRPLYKVR
+1570 
-1579 APKTNREAIRSGDY
+1579 RSGDY

-1610 TESEKQEAK
+1610 TESEKQEAE
-1619 KRREDEKRGR
+1619 KRHEAEKRGR

-1662 RLRRRSEPL
+1662 RLRRRSVPL

-1682 ARSETDTAVATDGGD
+1682 ARSETDTAVATDAAD
-1697 KTSLTSADIETE
+1697 KTSLASADTETG
-1709 EKDTST
+1709 EKDAAT
-1715 AEQDK
+1715 AEHDK
-1720 TPEPTDDEYGEDK
+1720 TPVPTDDEYGEDK
-1733 KADEKKT
+1733 PDEKEET
-1740 EEDEQ
+1740 QEDEQ
-1745 KVSIGTYLKFLVVMI
+1745 KVSVATYFKFIIVMV

-1766 MTRYLNRFSRDYR
+1766 MTKYLNRFSRDYR

-1786 KEKKVLKA
+1786 KEKKVLKT

-1806 NQMWQPIP
+1806 TQIWQPIP
-1814 LMKGSSSGNT
+1814 LMKQGSTNGNA

-1833 PSQSRPQEQSAL
+1833 PNQPRPQEESTL
-1845 FSEISPIQHEDEGGQ
+1845 FSEISPVQHDDEGGA

-1921 PSKTFWVT
+1921 PSKTFWIT

-1943 FQLEVLPWNREASPN
+1943 FQLEVLPWNRDAAPN
-1958 NPLFTPRIIGVERK
+1958 NPLFTPRIMGVERK

-2001 PTLKPRKIIPST
+2001 PSLKPRKIIPSA
-2013 LTVVPLK
+2013 LTVVPAK
-2020 LPRPENRGQGESTSL
+2020 PPPPENRGQGESVSL
-2035 EDEEAVVKTPRG
+2035 QEEEGGSTIRTPKG
-2047 RTLSLAAGQGES
+2047 ATLNLHAAGEGEN
-2059 AQATDE
+2059 AQTTNE
-2065 YEKLVTVQGEVSPM
+2065 YEKLVAVQGEEINPTN
-2079 QEEFNKAM
+2079 EEFNKAM
-2087 NMTVKKYK
+2087 NMTVNKYK
-2095 EPMKNFFEKI
+2095 EPMKDFFQKI
-2105 LSPHGKE
+2105 LSPVSKE

-2190 YFLIFGVHVWM
+2190 YFLIFGVHIWM

-2216 LPPQF
+2216 LPPQI

-2256 VNYVLFKGF
+2256 VNYVLFKVF

-2306 CMRGVEADFPQPR
+2306 CMRGVETDFPQPR

-2384 SSIIGYTEADFVKFS
+2384 SSIIEYGETDFARFS

-2438 DLERLITELEDNSTT
+2438 DLDRLITELEDNSTT
-2453 VVVHVEWTV
+2453 VVIHVEWTV
-2462 SRKTDAKDATGIT
+2462 SRKTDAKDASGIT
-2475 TKVRDIKLPPYENNE
+2475 TQVRDIKLPPYENNE
-2490 FNPVRRTLADM
+2490 FNPVRRTLANM
-2501 LSSKESMVHN
+2501 LSSNDSTVHN
-2511 GTIMLQHAFPK
+2511 GTITLQYAFPK
-2522 FLKVTGRTINL
+2522 FLKVTGRTTDV
-2533 VPQLMRMPR
+2533 VPQLMRMPK
-2542 WLDDNIEEEDHNY
+2542 WLDDNVEEEDENHLY
-2555 LHRNISLHLSTDAD
+2555 RDVSLHLSTDAD

-2593 RVPLNNCTYIMM
+2593 RVPLNDCKYIMM

-2713 EDQDDA
+2713 EDQDDV
-2719 DEDAAAARGESNV
+2719 DEDAVAPRGESRDVSRRE